1 MATNRRKAAR
11 PKASSWDKISARTPG
26 ETLTN
31 RDVYDSQ
38 QLDRSTFLTLR
49 STRPGIV
56 VAVIT
61 GVLVTIVAWVFYS
74 LVTTAVL
81 SVGVSVGPGV
91 SGSGSSTGKPS
102 VYYVQDTT
110 TGAGGSV
117 VKCYRPLAK
126 DGNPDVKAKC
136 YHSAE
141 AVPVPSWYTAA
152 KDGKPGAKRPAAKKS
167 ATTVGEQLAG
177 VSGFK
182 LFITL
187 GSGLMVALIIG
198 TWFSRKVAAANLMN
212 TTSDINQ
219 YHNDQH
225 IALPEEIQQNYD
237 WFPDAGAHSSVQVSS
252 MLSHMML
259 KKKGLGSVEVVQRA
273 KKDVIDEEGKFV
285 YSAGEV
291 MDDDEGNPLTQTL
304 PIIDEDFGDE
314 LFEASGIPD
323 DKMLRQKYDTTRIP
337 YNPDGKNRDKLGF
350 ESDTYKTV
358 ADLIKEDWTFPAY
371 EVQRPAGAYVVDT
384 APVNTMV
391 LAITRA
397 GKGQTYIEPVIDM
410 WSREKKPSNMV
421 INDPKGELLVK
432 NYVPLV
438 TRGFEPVQFNLINSM
453 KTDIYNPLGLAA
465 DAAREGN
472 FTKCA
477 LYVEN
482 IAGIFFPLDGGEDP
496 VWPNAANNAFKRAAY
511 GLIDFYLE
519 EERELRSAAAVLNM
533 DPALLEQKLD
543 DLWGKGTLY
552 NCYQLFV
559 QMSSKKIKNP
569 EAELEKRVKA
579 GEFENNEA
587 ALAEEQEKTAAQA
600 FMWEGKADQ
609 DMLSLYF
616 NASEELPR
624 NNMRTLVGN
633 AHNAL
638 RSMAGAEKMLASVY
652 GIAITAMSFFTDPT
666 ISTLTSGKPSQN
678 TDLAGLSFPRR
689 LGVRFAPNYVKRDH
703 LVGQQAVWSAYADPV
718 FAENLGEDF
727 EHEEIVGREGWA
739 RYNFKG
745 TFPGDEAWLKLELV
759 NPQTKMLV
767 RTFYFSFTKNYQV
780 SLNGRYYVVEP
791 VTGKKIV
798 KNGVMRELKPVR
810 EAGTRDGKILS
821 FQAGDTL
828 YPDTRLDF
836 SGGGNP
842 EKVSYQARAI
852 TQTLSRYSESP
863 KALFLVTPPHL
874 MKYAKLI
881 LILVKQLFD
890 VSADQA
896 YMTKS
901 NQKPLYRTRFMLD
914 ELGNLQSE
922 GKGIDGFE
930 TMLSIG
936 LGQEQQFTL
945 ILQTLQQLRD
955 VYGESVDKI
964 VQGNAAGLDTLIAT
978 AHGWQHMG
986 DTKVGDEILTPFG
999 TRTTVTGVFPKGTRP
1014 VYRVA
1019 LRDGSSSEVCE
1030 QHLWQVERWKSS
1042 VAYLGGKNESGRRR
1056 YVGAGPDGKTSV
1068 RVSEVID
1075 TLELKQRVDAGRSID
1090 LPRIAPLAYEERALP
1105 VDPYVLGAIL
1115 GDGHVQPNGVVKF
1128 TCADPGTIDEIR
1140 RRGYV
1145 VVDDSVHGSRKD
1157 GICYRINGVNKAMRD
1172 LSIAGERSWEKS
1184 IPEVYLYGSV
1194 EQRLDLLRGLMDTDG
1209 TISAKGEMEF
1219 TSSSR
1224 ELAEGV
1230 QALIRSLGG
1239 RVSINVKTRVT
1250 YTSPTQALPKRARD
1264 AYRVQNIRLQ
1274 ELNPFLLPRK
1284 AERWVPRTDNSGNR
1298 VVSVEYV
1305 RDEPV
1310 QCISVADERHLYVMN
1325 DCMPTHNTSN
1335 IVFLKST
1342 DDSMIETLEK
1352 MSGKTHRSYRDSKQI
1367 SQDLDKV
1374 IGGKTEG
1381 RVSYTMNT
1389 KEEPLISYNDLAFL
1403 SPRNSIVFRA
1413 GDAPIWNRNQTIL
1426 PMSFRLLGNTIKH
1439 PGHTYSLQTIPTL
1452 SSAMDFDVRMN
1463 QPDFVKMLEKRMRQA
1478 VKAAAAKAQYKEI
1491 YGYQEVD
1498 IERLDPDVYADE
1510 VMEVITTMTTV
1521 DEGQDPNAPVV
1532 VDPDAYEGM
1541 SMFDEDQFIEN
1552 VEVGVAVAES
1562 QAVSVERQRL
1572 LYAEGT
1578 ISKEMLV
1585 NPDGSAKV
1593 KSLDIEI
1600 GEAYKSA
1607 QTEVEQ
1613 DREHF
1618 AVGGDGELRSA
1629 DGSQTY
1635 ISQIRSDAYANAAR
1649 RINGHVND
1657 EDSRMFADQDVT
1669 EEDLKSLATVKVHSA
1684 FYQYL
1689 ASLPSWEVLADGRF
1703 DRAMAIEMNS
1713 K

>member
-31 RDVYDSQ
+31 RDVYDNQ

-49 STRPGIV
+49 SARPGIV

-74 LVTTAVL
+74 LIATAVL
-81 SVGVSVGPGV
+81 SVGTSVGSGV
-91 SGSGSSTGKPS
+91 PGSGAGKPS
-102 VYYVQDTT
+102 AYYVQDTT

-117 VKCYRPLAK
+117 VKCYRPLTK

-136 YHSAE
+136 YPSAE

-152 KDGKPGAKRPAAKKS
+152 KDGKPGAERPAEFKKS
-167 ATTVGEQLAG
+167 ATTVGEQLAD

-219 YHNDQH
+219 YQNDQH

-259 KKKGLGSVEVVQRA
+259 KKKGLGTVEVAQRA
-273 KKDVIDEEGKFV
+273 KKDVIDEEGNLV
-285 YSAGEV
+285 YYAGEV

-314 LFEASGIPD
+314 LFEASGLPD
-323 DKMLRQKYDTTRIP
+323 DKTLRQKYDTTRIP

-350 ESDTYKTV
+350 GSDTYKTV

-410 WSREKKPSNMV
+410 WSREKEPSNMV

-543 DLWGKGTLY
+543 DLWGKVTLY

-579 GEFENNEA
+579 GEFENNED
-587 ALAEEQEKTAAQA
+587 ALAEEQEKAAAQA

-703 LVGQQAVWSAYADPV
+703 LVGQQAVCSAYADPM
-718 FAENLGEDF
+718 FTENLGEDF

-745 TFPGDEAWLKLELV
+745 KFPGDEAWLKLELV

-780 SLNGRYYVVEP
+780 SLNGRHYVVEP

-810 EAGTRDGKILS
+810 EGGTRDGKILS
-821 FQAGDTL
+821 FQPGDTL

-964 VQGNAAGLDTLIAT
+964 VQGN
-978 AHGWQHMG
+978 
-986 DTKVGDEILTPFG
+986 
-999 TRTTVTGVFPKGTRP
+999 
-1014 VYRVA
+1014 
-1019 LRDGSSSEVCE
+1019 
-1030 QHLWQVERWKSS
+1030 
-1042 VAYLGGKNESGRRR
+1042 
-1056 YVGAGPDGKTSV
+1056 
-1068 RVSEVID
+1068 
-1075 TLELKQRVDAGRSID
+1075 
-1090 LPRIAPLAYEERALP
+1090 
-1105 VDPYVLGAIL
+1105 
-1115 GDGHVQPNGVVKF
+1115 
-1128 TCADPGTIDEIR
+1128 
-1140 RRGYV
+1140 
-1145 VVDDSVHGSRKD
+1145 
-1157 GICYRINGVNKAMRD
+1157 
-1172 LSIAGERSWEKS
+1172 
-1184 IPEVYLYGSV
+1184 
-1194 EQRLDLLRGLMDTDG
+1194 
-1209 TISAKGEMEF
+1209 
-1219 TSSSR
+1219 
-1224 ELAEGV
+1224 
-1230 QALIRSLGG
+1230 
-1239 RVSINVKTRVT
+1239 
-1250 YTSPTQALPKRARD
+1250 
-1264 AYRVQNIRLQ
+1264 
-1274 ELNPFLLPRK
+1274 
-1284 AERWVPRTDNSGNR
+1284 
-1298 VVSVEYV
+1298 
-1305 RDEPV
+1305 
-1310 QCISVADERHLYVMN
+1310 
-1325 DCMPTHNTSN
+1325 TSN

-1381 RVSYTMNT
+1381 RVSYTMST
-1389 KEEPLISYNDLAFL
+1389 KEEPLISYNDMAFL

-1478 VKAAAAKAQYKEI
+1478 VKAADAKAQYKEI

-1532 VDPDAYEGM
+1532 VDPDEYEGM

-1552 VEVGVAVAES
+1552 IEVGVAVAES
-1562 QAVSVERQRL
+1562 QAVSAERQRL

-1607 QTEVEQ
+1607 QTELEQ

-1618 AVGGDGELRSA
+1618 SVGGDGELRSA

-1635 ISQIRSDAYANAAR
+1635 ISQIRSDAYAHAAR

-1657 EDSRMFADQDVT
+1657 EDSRVFAEEDVT

>member
-1 MATNRRKAAR
+1 MLAAT
-11 PKASSWDKISARTPG
+11 
-26 ETLTN
+26 
-31 RDVYDSQ
+31 
-38 QLDRSTFLTLR
+38 
-49 STRPGIV
+49 
-56 VAVIT
+56 
-61 GVLVTIVAWVFYS
+61 VAWISYS
-74 LVTTAVL
+74 LVATAVL
-81 SVGVSVGPGV
+81 SLGVSLGPGV
-91 SGSGSSTGKPS
+91 SGSSTVTGRPS
-102 VYYVQDTT
+102 AYYVQDTT

-117 VKCYRPLAK
+117 VACYRPLTK
-126 DGNPDVKAKC
+126 DGNPDVKEKC
-136 YHSAE
+136 YPSAE
-141 AVPVPSWYTAA
+141 AVPVPSWFTAA
-152 KDGKPGAKRPAAKKS
+152 RDGGPSAARPSEPRK
-167 ATTVGEQLAG
+167 TTEPVGEQLAA

-187 GSGLMVALIIG
+187 GSGLAIGLIIG

-212 TTSDINQ
+212 TASDINQ
-219 YHNDQH
+219 YQNDQH
-225 IALPEEIQQNYD
+225 IALPEEIQRNYD
-237 WFPDAGAHSSVQVSS
+237 WFPDAGAHSSAQVSS

-259 KKKGLGSVEVVQRA
+259 KRKGLGTVEVVQRA
-273 KKDVIDEEGKFV
+273 HEDIIDEENDLV
-285 YSAGEV
+285 YFAGEV
-291 MDDDEGNPLTQTL
+291 MDDDEGSPLTQTL
-304 PIIDEDFGDE
+304 PIIDEDFGND
-314 LFEASGIPD
+314 LFEASGLPD
-323 DKMLRQKYDTTRIP
+323 DKTLRQKYDTTRIP
-337 YNPDGKNRDKLGF
+337 YNPDGNNRDKLGF
-350 ESDTYKTV
+350 GSDTYKTV
-358 ADLIKEDWTFPAY
+358 ADLIKEDWSFPAY

-391 LAITRA
+391 LAITRG

-410 WSREKKPSNMV
+410 WSREKNPSNMV

-432 NYVPLV
+432 NYVALV

-453 KTDIYNPLGLAA
+453 KTDIYNLLGLAA

-482 IAGIFFPLDGGEDP
+482 IAGIFFPLDGSEDP

-519 EERELRSAAAVLNM
+519 EERELRSTAAVRNM
-533 DPALLEQKLD
+533 DPALVEQELD
-543 DLWGKGTLY
+543 DLWGKVTLY

-559 QMSSKKIKNP
+559 QMSSKKVKNP

-579 GEFENNEA
+579 GEFENNED
-587 ALAEEQEKTAAQA
+587 ALADEQQKAAAQA
-600 FMWEGKADQ
+600 VMWEGKADL

-624 NNMRTLVGN
+624 NNMRTLVAN

-703 LVGQQAVWSAYADPV
+703 LVGQQAVWSAYADPM
-718 FAENLGEDF
+718 FTQNLGEDF

-745 TFPGDEAWLKLELV
+745 KFPGSEAWLKLELV

-767 RTFYFSFTKNYQV
+767 RTFYFSFTKSYQV
-780 SLNGRYYVVEP
+780 SLNGRHYVVEP

-798 KNGVMRELKPVR
+798 KNGVLRELRPVR
-810 EAGTRDGKILS
+810 EGDARDGKILS
-821 FQAGDTL
+821 FQTGDTL

-842 EKVSYQARAI
+842 EKVLYGARAI

-896 YMTKS
+896 YMTKA

-955 VYGESVDKI
+955 VYGESIDKI
-964 VQGNAAGLDTLIAT
+964 VQGNPQPLDALISTAT
-978 AHGWQHMG
+978 GWIRMR
-986 DTKVGDEILTPFG
+986 DAEVGALVLTPFG
-999 TRTTVTGVFPKGTRP
+999 TTSTITAVHPRGVQP
-1014 VYRVA
+1014 VYRVM
-1019 LRDGSSSEVCE
+1019 LRDGSSAEASAG
-1030 QHLWQVERWKSS
+1030 HIWAVERGK
-1042 VAYLGGKNESGRRR
+1042 GGLRRS
-1056 YVGAGPDGKTSV
+1056 DGKDVGTGSCGKASA
-1068 RVSEVID
+1068 RVFEQMTTVQ
-1075 TLELKQRVDAGRSID
+1075 LKELVERGHQVD
-1090 LPRIAPLAYEERALP
+1090 LPRIAPVAYAEADLL

-1115 GDGHVQPNGVVKF
+1115 GAGHVQPDGVVKF
-1128 TCADPGTIDEIR
+1128 TCNEPGTIEEVR

-1145 VVDDSVHGSRKD
+1145 VADDGVRGERRD
-1157 GICYRINGVNKAMRD
+1157 GTGCFINGVNTSIRD
-1172 LSIAGERSWEKS
+1172 LGICGKRSWEKS
-1184 IPEVYLYGSV
+1184 IPRAYLFGSV
-1194 EQRLDLLRGLMDTDG
+1194 HQRIDLLRGLMDSGG
-1209 TISAKGEMEF
+1209 TISVQGEMEF
-1219 TSSSR
+1219 ASPSR
-1224 ELAEGV
+1224 DLAEGV
-1230 QALIRSLGG
+1230 QTLIRSLGG
-1239 RVSINVKTRVT
+1239 RVSINVSDEMAC
-1250 YTSPTQALPKRARD
+1250 TSPNQAEPGAGRPAH
-1264 AYRVQNIRLQ
+1264 RVQNIRLP
-1274 ELNPFLLPRK
+1274 EINPFLLARK
-1284 AERWVPRTDNSGNR
+1284 ARCWKDRTRGFNR
-1298 VVSVEYV
+1298 IVGVEYV
-1305 RDEPV
+1305 RDDEV
-1310 QCISVADERHLYVMN
+1310 QCISIEDERHLYIT
-1325 DCMPTHNTSN
+1325 DDFIPTHNTSN
-1335 IVFLKST
+1335 IIFLKST

-1381 RVSYTMNT
+1381 RVSYTMST
-1389 KEEPLISYNDLAFL
+1389 KEEPLISYNDMAFL

-1452 SSAMDFDVRMN
+1452 SSAVDFDVRMN

-1478 VKAAAAKAQYKEI
+1478 VKAADAKAQYKEI
-1491 YGYQEVD
+1491 YGYAEVD

-1510 VMEVITTMTTV
+1510 VMEVVTTMTSV
-1521 DEGQDPNAPVV
+1521 DEGQDPNAPVA
-1532 VDPDAYEGM
+1532 VDPDEYVGM
-1541 SMFDEDQFIEN
+1541 SLFDEDQFIEN
-1552 VEVGVAVAES
+1552 VEVGAAVAES
-1562 QAVSVERQRL
+1562 QAVSAERQRL

-1578 ISKEMLV
+1578 ISKGMLV

-1600 GEAYKSA
+1600 SEAYKSA
-1607 QTEVEQ
+1607 QTELEQ
-1613 DREHF
+1613 DRAHF
-1618 AVGGDGELRSA
+1618 SVGGDGELRSA

-1635 ISQIRSDAYANAAR
+1635 ISQIRSDAYANAVR
-1649 RINGHVND
+1649 RINGHVGH
-1657 EDSRMFADQDVT
+1657 EDFRVFAEEDVT
-1669 EEDLKSLATVKVHSA
+1669 EEDLKSLATVKVSSA

-1703 DRAMAIEMNS
+1703 DRAMAIEMKS

>member
-1 MATNRRKAAR
+1 MARNRRKAAR
-11 PKASSWDKISARTPG
+11 PEASSWDKISARSPG

-31 RDVYDSQ
+31 RDVYDNQ
-38 QLDRSTFLTLR
+38 QLDRSKFSTLR

-56 VAVIT
+56 VAVIA
-61 GVLVTIVAWVFYS
+61 GVLVTVVVWVLYS
-74 LVTTAVL
+74 LIATVVL
-81 SVGVSVGPGV
+81 SVGVSAG
-91 SGSGSSTGKPS
+91 SGRPGSSTGRPS
-102 VYYVQDTT
+102 AYYTQDTT

-126 DGNPDVKAKC
+126 DGNPDVKAGC
-136 YHSAE
+136 YPSAE
-141 AVPVPSWYTAA
+141 AVPVPRWYTAV
-152 KDGKPGAKRPAAKKS
+152 KDGRSGTERRAETKESS
-167 ATTVGEQLAG
+167 ATVGEQLAD

-182 LFITL
+182 LFIAL
-187 GSGLMVALIIG
+187 GSGLMVGLVIG

-212 TTSDINQ
+212 DTSDINQ
-219 YHNDQH
+219 YQNDQH
-225 IALPEEIQQNYD
+225 IALPEEIQQSYD

-259 KKKGLGSVEVVQRA
+259 RRKGLGTVEVAQRA
-273 KKDVIDEEGKFV
+273 ERDVIDAEGNLV
-285 YSAGEV
+285 YYAGEV
-291 MDDDEGNPLTQTL
+291 MDDDEGSPQTQTL

-314 LFEASGIPD
+314 LFEASGLPE
-323 DKMLRQKYDTTRIP
+323 DKRLRQKYDTRVIP
-337 YNPDGKNRDKLGF
+337 YNPDGRNRDKLGF
-350 ESDTYKTV
+350 GSDKYKTV
-358 ADLIKEDWTFPAY
+358 ADLIKGDWTFPAY

-432 NYVPLV
+432 NYVSLV

-453 KTDIYNPLGLAA
+453 KTDIYNILGLAA

-482 IAGIFFPLDGGEDP
+482 IAGIFFPLDGSEDP

-519 EERELRSAAAVLNM
+519 EERELRSAAALLDM
-533 DPALLEQKLD
+533 DLALVEQKLD
-543 DLWGKGTLY
+543 DLWGKVTLY

-579 GEFENNEA
+579 GEFENNED
-587 ALAEEQEKTAAQA
+587 ALAEEQEKAAAQA

-703 LVGQQAVWSAYADPV
+703 LVGQQAVWSAYADPM
-718 FAENLGEDF
+718 FTENLGEDF
-727 EHEEIVGREGWA
+727 THVEIVGREGWA

-745 TFPGDEAWLKLELV
+745 KFPGDEAWLKLELV

-767 RTFYFSFTKNYQV
+767 RTFYFSFTKNYRL
-780 SLNGRYYVVEP
+780 SLNGRHYVVEP

-810 EAGTRDGKILS
+810 EGGTRDGMILS
-821 FQAGDTL
+821 FQPGDTL

-842 EKVSYQARAI
+842 EKVSYQARVI
-852 TQTLSRYSESP
+852 TQTLARYSESP

-964 VQGNAAGLDTLIAT
+964 VQGN
-978 AHGWQHMG
+978 
-986 DTKVGDEILTPFG
+986 
-999 TRTTVTGVFPKGTRP
+999 
-1014 VYRVA
+1014 
-1019 LRDGSSSEVCE
+1019 
-1030 QHLWQVERWKSS
+1030 
-1042 VAYLGGKNESGRRR
+1042 
-1056 YVGAGPDGKTSV
+1056 
-1068 RVSEVID
+1068 
-1075 TLELKQRVDAGRSID
+1075 
-1090 LPRIAPLAYEERALP
+1090 
-1105 VDPYVLGAIL
+1105 
-1115 GDGHVQPNGVVKF
+1115 
-1128 TCADPGTIDEIR
+1128 
-1140 RRGYV
+1140 
-1145 VVDDSVHGSRKD
+1145 
-1157 GICYRINGVNKAMRD
+1157 
-1172 LSIAGERSWEKS
+1172 
-1184 IPEVYLYGSV
+1184 
-1194 EQRLDLLRGLMDTDG
+1194 
-1209 TISAKGEMEF
+1209 
-1219 TSSSR
+1219 
-1224 ELAEGV
+1224 
-1230 QALIRSLGG
+1230 
-1239 RVSINVKTRVT
+1239 
-1250 YTSPTQALPKRARD
+1250 
-1264 AYRVQNIRLQ
+1264 
-1274 ELNPFLLPRK
+1274 
-1284 AERWVPRTDNSGNR
+1284 
-1298 VVSVEYV
+1298 
-1305 RDEPV
+1305 
-1310 QCISVADERHLYVMN
+1310 
-1325 DCMPTHNTSN
+1325 TSN

-1381 RVSYTMNT
+1381 RVSYTMST
-1389 KEEPLISYNDLAFL
+1389 KEEPLISYNDMAFL
-1403 SPRNSIVFRA
+1403 APRNAIVFRA

-1452 SSAMDFDVRMN
+1452 SSAVDFDVRMN

-1478 VKAAAAKAQYKEI
+1478 VKAADAKAQYKEI
-1491 YGYQEVD
+1491 YGYREVD

-1521 DEGQDPNAPVV
+1521 DEGQDPNAPVI
-1532 VDPDAYEGM
+1532 VDPDEYAGM

-1552 VEVGVAVAES
+1552 IEVGVAVAES
-1562 QAVSVERQRL
+1562 RAVSVERQRL

-1593 KSLDIEI
+1593 KSLDVEI

-1607 QTEVEQ
+1607 QAELEQ

-1618 AVGGDGELRSA
+1618 SVGGDGELRSA

-1635 ISQIRSDAYANAAR
+1635 ISQIRSDAYVNAAR

-1657 EDSRMFADQDVT
+1657 EDSRVFAEEDVT
-1669 EEDLKSLATVKVHSA
+1669 EEDLKSLATVKVYSA

>member
-11 PKASSWDKISARTPG
+11 REASSWDKISARSPG

-31 RDVYDSQ
+31 RDVYDNQ
-38 QLDRSTFLTLR
+38 QLDRSKFLTLR

-61 GVLVTIVAWVFYS
+61 GVLVTIVVWVVYS
-74 LVTTAVL
+74 LIATAVA
-81 SVGVSVGPGV
+81 SVGASVGSGV
-91 SGSGSSTGKPS
+91 PGSSTS
-102 VYYVQDTT
+102 MLSAYYVQDTT

-117 VKCYRPLAK
+117 VKCYRPLTK

-136 YHSAE
+136 YPSTE
-141 AVPVPSWYTAA
+141 AVPIPSWYTAA
-152 KDGKPGAKRPAAKKS
+152 KDDKPSAERPAEPKKS
-167 ATTVGEQLAG
+167 ATTVGEQLAA

-212 TTSDINQ
+212 ATSDINQ
-219 YHNDQH
+219 YQNDQH

-259 KKKGLGSVEVVQRA
+259 RKKGLGTVKVAQRA
-273 KKDVIDEEGKFV
+273 KKDVIDEEGKLV
-285 YSAGEV
+285 YYAGEV
-291 MDDDEGNPLTQTL
+291 TDDDEGNPLMQSL
-304 PIIDEDFGDE
+304 PIIDEDFGDA
-314 LFEASGIPD
+314 LFEASGLPK
-323 DKMLRQKYDTTRIP
+323 DKELRQKYDTTLIP
-337 YNPDGKNRDKLGF
+337 YNPDGKNRDKIGF
-350 ESDTYKTV
+350 GSDKYKTV
-358 ADLIKEDWTFPAY
+358 ADLITEDWTFPAY

-472 FTKCA
+472 FTRCA

-533 DPALLEQKLD
+533 DPALVEQKLD
-543 DLWGKGTLY
+543 DLWGKVTLY

-579 GEFENNEA
+579 GEFDSNED
-587 ALAEEQEKTAAQA
+587 ALAEEQEKAAAQA

-703 LVGQQAVWSAYADPV
+703 LVGQQAVWSAYADPM
-718 FAENLGEDF
+718 FTKSLGEDF

-745 TFPGDEAWLKLELV
+745 KFPDDEAWLKLELV

-780 SLNGRYYVVEP
+780 SLNGRHYVVEP
-791 VTGKKIV
+791 VTGRKIV

-810 EAGTRDGKILS
+810 EGGTRDGKALS
-821 FQAGDTL
+821 FQPGDTL

-842 EKVSYQARAI
+842 EKIAYQARAI
-852 TQTLSRYSESP
+852 THTLSRYSESP

-881 LILVKQLFD
+881 LILIKQLFD

-964 VQGNAAGLDTLIAT
+964 VQGN
-978 AHGWQHMG
+978 
-986 DTKVGDEILTPFG
+986 
-999 TRTTVTGVFPKGTRP
+999 
-1014 VYRVA
+1014 
-1019 LRDGSSSEVCE
+1019 
-1030 QHLWQVERWKSS
+1030 
-1042 VAYLGGKNESGRRR
+1042 
-1056 YVGAGPDGKTSV
+1056 
-1068 RVSEVID
+1068 
-1075 TLELKQRVDAGRSID
+1075 
-1090 LPRIAPLAYEERALP
+1090 
-1105 VDPYVLGAIL
+1105 
-1115 GDGHVQPNGVVKF
+1115 
-1128 TCADPGTIDEIR
+1128 
-1140 RRGYV
+1140 
-1145 VVDDSVHGSRKD
+1145 
-1157 GICYRINGVNKAMRD
+1157 
-1172 LSIAGERSWEKS
+1172 
-1184 IPEVYLYGSV
+1184 
-1194 EQRLDLLRGLMDTDG
+1194 
-1209 TISAKGEMEF
+1209 
-1219 TSSSR
+1219 
-1224 ELAEGV
+1224 
-1230 QALIRSLGG
+1230 
-1239 RVSINVKTRVT
+1239 
-1250 YTSPTQALPKRARD
+1250 
-1264 AYRVQNIRLQ
+1264 
-1274 ELNPFLLPRK
+1274 
-1284 AERWVPRTDNSGNR
+1284 
-1298 VVSVEYV
+1298 
-1305 RDEPV
+1305 
-1310 QCISVADERHLYVMN
+1310 
-1325 DCMPTHNTSN
+1325 TSN

-1381 RVSYTMNT
+1381 RVSYTMTT
-1389 KEEPLISYNDLAFL
+1389 KEEPLISYNDMAFL
-1403 SPRNSIVFRA
+1403 APRNSIVFRA

-1426 PMSFRLLGNTIKH
+1426 PMSFQLLGNTIRH

-1478 VKAAAAKAQYKEI
+1478 AKAPDAKAQYKEI
-1491 YGYQEVD
+1491 YDYQEVD

-1532 VDPDAYEGM
+1532 VDPDEYEGM

-1552 VEVGVAVAES
+1552 VEVGVAIAES

-1600 GEAYKSA
+1600 SEAYKST
-1607 QTEVEQ
+1607 QTELEK
-1613 DREHF
+1613 DRDHF
-1618 AVGGDGELRSA
+1618 SVGGDGELRSA

-1635 ISQIRSDAYANAAR
+1635 ISQIRSDTYANAVR
-1649 RINGHVND
+1649 RINGHVSD
-1657 EDSRMFADQDVT
+1657 EDSRVFAEEDVT

>member
-31 RDVYDSQ
+31 RDVYDNQ

-61 GVLVTIVAWVFYS
+61 GVLATIVAWVFYS
-74 LVTTAVL
+74 LIATAVL
-81 SVGVSVGPGV
+81 SVGTSVGSGVPGN
-91 SGSGSSTGKPS
+91 GTGKPS
-102 VYYVQDTT
+102 AYYVQDTT
-110 TGAGGSV
+110 TGTGGSV
-117 VKCYRPLAK
+117 VKCYRPLTK

-136 YHSAE
+136 YPSAE

-152 KDGKPGAKRPAAKKS
+152 KDGKPSAERPAEPKRS
-167 ATTVGEQLAG
+167 ATTVGEQLSD

-219 YHNDQH
+219 YQNDQH

-259 KKKGLGSVEVVQRA
+259 KKKGLGTVEVAQRA
-273 KKDVIDEEGKFV
+273 KNDVTDEEGNLV
-285 YSAGEV
+285 YYAGEV

-304 PIIDEDFGDE
+304 PIIDEDFGDK
-314 LFEASGIPD
+314 LFEASGLPD
-323 DKMLRQKYDTTRIP
+323 DKTLRQKYDTTRIP

-350 ESDTYKTV
+350 GSDTYKTV
-358 ADLIKEDWTFPAY
+358 ADLIKADWTFPAY

-543 DLWGKGTLY
+543 DLWGKVTLY

-579 GEFENNEA
+579 GGFENNED
-587 ALAEEQEKTAAQA
+587 ALAEEQEKAAAQA

-703 LVGQQAVWSAYADPV
+703 LVGQQAVWSAYADPM
-718 FAENLGEDF
+718 FTENLGEDF

-745 TFPGDEAWLKLELV
+745 KFPDDEAWLKLELV

-780 SLNGRYYVVEP
+780 SLNGRHYVVEP

-810 EAGTRDGKILS
+810 EGGTRDGKILS
-821 FQAGDTL
+821 FQPGDTL

-964 VQGNAAGLDTLIAT
+964 VQGN
-978 AHGWQHMG
+978 
-986 DTKVGDEILTPFG
+986 
-999 TRTTVTGVFPKGTRP
+999 
-1014 VYRVA
+1014 
-1019 LRDGSSSEVCE
+1019 
-1030 QHLWQVERWKSS
+1030 
-1042 VAYLGGKNESGRRR
+1042 
-1056 YVGAGPDGKTSV
+1056 
-1068 RVSEVID
+1068 
-1075 TLELKQRVDAGRSID
+1075 
-1090 LPRIAPLAYEERALP
+1090 
-1105 VDPYVLGAIL
+1105 
-1115 GDGHVQPNGVVKF
+1115 
-1128 TCADPGTIDEIR
+1128 
-1140 RRGYV
+1140 
-1145 VVDDSVHGSRKD
+1145 
-1157 GICYRINGVNKAMRD
+1157 
-1172 LSIAGERSWEKS
+1172 
-1184 IPEVYLYGSV
+1184 
-1194 EQRLDLLRGLMDTDG
+1194 
-1209 TISAKGEMEF
+1209 
-1219 TSSSR
+1219 
-1224 ELAEGV
+1224 
-1230 QALIRSLGG
+1230 
-1239 RVSINVKTRVT
+1239 
-1250 YTSPTQALPKRARD
+1250 
-1264 AYRVQNIRLQ
+1264 
-1274 ELNPFLLPRK
+1274 
-1284 AERWVPRTDNSGNR
+1284 
-1298 VVSVEYV
+1298 
-1305 RDEPV
+1305 
-1310 QCISVADERHLYVMN
+1310 
-1325 DCMPTHNTSN
+1325 TSN

-1381 RVSYTMNT
+1381 RVSYTMST
-1389 KEEPLISYNDLAFL
+1389 KEEPLISYNDMAFL

-1413 GDAPIWNRNQTIL
+1413 GDAPIWNRNHTIL

-1478 VKAAAAKAQYKEI
+1478 VKAADAKAQYKEI

-1521 DEGQDPNAPVV
+1521 DEGRDPNAPVV
-1532 VDPDAYEGM
+1532 VDPDEYEGM

-1607 QTEVEQ
+1607 QTELER

-1618 AVGGDGELRSA
+1618 SVGGDGELRSA

-1657 EDSRMFADQDVT
+1657 EDSRVFAEEDVT

>member
-31 RDVYDSQ
+31 RDVHDNQ

-56 VAVIT
+56 VAVIA

-74 LVTTAVL
+74 LIAAAVL
-81 SVGVSVGPGV
+81 SVGVSVGSGV

-102 VYYVQDTT
+102 AYYVQDTT

-117 VKCYRPLAK
+117 VKCYRPLTK
-126 DGNPDVKAKC
+126 DGSPDVKAEC
-136 YHSAE
+136 YPSAE

-152 KDGKPGAKRPAAKKS
+152 KDGKPSAEKPAEPKKS
-167 ATTVGEQLAG
+167 ATTVGEQLAD

-219 YHNDQH
+219 YQNDQH
-225 IALPEEIQQNYD
+225 IALPEEIQRNYD
-237 WFPDAGAHSSVQVSS
+237 WFPDSGAHSSVQVSS

-259 KKKGLGSVEVVQRA
+259 KKKGLGTVEVAQRA
-273 KKDVIDEEGKFV
+273 KEDVIDEEGNLV
-285 YSAGEV
+285 YYAGEV
-291 MDDDEGNPLTQTL
+291 MDDDEGDPLTQTL

-314 LFEASGIPD
+314 LFEASGLPD
-323 DKMLRQKYDTTRIP
+323 DKTLRQKYDTTRIP

-350 ESDTYKTV
+350 GSDTYKTV
-358 ADLIKEDWTFPAY
+358 ADLIKEDWEFPAC

-397 GKGQTYIEPVIDM
+397 GKGQTYIEPIIDM

-453 KTDIYNPLGLAA
+453 KTDIYSPLGLAA

-543 DLWGKGTLY
+543 DLWGKVTLY

-579 GEFENNEA
+579 GEFENNED
-587 ALAEEQEKTAAQA
+587 ALAEEQEKAAAQA

-616 NASEELPR
+616 NASEKLPR

-703 LVGQQAVWSAYADPV
+703 LVGQQAVWSAYADPM
-718 FAENLGEDF
+718 FAKSLGEDF

-745 TFPGDEAWLKLELV
+745 KFPGDEAWLKLELV

-780 SLNGRYYVVEP
+780 SLNGRHYVVEP

-810 EAGTRDGKILS
+810 EGGTRDGKILS

-964 VQGNAAGLDTLIAT
+964 VQGNCLVLDAKIAT
-978 AHGWQHMG
+978 PDGWTTMERIQP
-986 DTKVGDEILTPFG
+986 GDELLTPFG
-999 TRTTVTGVFPKGTRP
+999 TVTTVTEKYPVKIRP
-1014 VYRVA
+1014 VYRLK
-1019 LRDGSSSEVCE
+1019 LRDGSSVEACPE
-1030 QHLWQVERWKSS
+1030 HLWPVERWKSS
-1042 VAYLGGKNESGRRR
+1042 IKYLGGKDENGKRR
-1056 YVGAGPDGKTSV
+1056 YVGGTDGKTMD
-1068 RVSEVID
+1068 RVTEIISTEEVKSRVEKGRQVDLIAID
-1075 TLELKQRVDAGRSID
+1075 PVSYPEAN
-1090 LPRIAPLAYEERALP
+1090 LPI
-1105 VDPYVLGAIL
+1105 DPYVLGAIL
-1115 GDGHVQPNGVVKF
+1115 GDGCITQE
-1128 TCADPGTIDEIR
+1128 GTVTFYSSDLEIVDEIR
-1140 RRGYV
+1140 RRGYDIV
-1145 VVDDSVHGSRKD
+1145 EQAVAD
-1157 GICYRINGVNKAMRD
+1157 GLCPKYRINGVRKFMRD
-1172 LSIAGERSWEKS
+1172 LGVAGKRSWEKLV
-1184 IPEVYLYGSV
+1184 PEAYLRGSV
-1194 EQRLDLLRGLMDTDG
+1194 AQRIALLRGLMDTNG
-1209 TISAKGEMEF
+1209 MISAKGEMEF
-1219 TSSSR
+1219 TSASR
-1224 ELAEGV
+1224 ELAESA
-1230 QALIRSLGG
+1230 QTLIRSLGG
-1239 RVSINVKTRVT
+1239 RVAINVKTNIT
-1250 YTSPTQALPKRARD
+1250 YTAPNQSEPKAARD
-1264 AYRVQNIRLQ
+1264 AYRVQNIRLPKI
-1274 ELNPFLLPRK
+1274 NPFALTRK
-1284 AERWVPRTDNSGNR
+1284 AKRWRDRTRSFNR

-1305 RDEPV
+1305 RDDEV
-1310 QCISVADERHLYVMN
+1310 QCIRVADERHLYIT
-1325 DCMPTHNTSN
+1325 DDFIPTHNTSN

-1381 RVSYTMNT
+1381 RVSYTMST
-1389 KEEPLISYNDLAFL
+1389 KEEPLISYNDMAFL
-1403 SPRNSIVFRA
+1403 SPRNAIVFRA

-1478 VKAAAAKAQYKEI
+1478 VKAADAKAQYKEI

-1532 VDPDAYEGM
+1532 VDPDEYEGV

-1562 QAVSVERQRL
+1562 QAVSAERQRL
-1572 LYAEGT
+1572 LYAEGS

-1607 QTEVEQ
+1607 QTELEQ

-1618 AVGGDGELRSA
+1618 SVGGDGELRSA

-1657 EDSRMFADQDVT
+1657 EDSRVFAEEDVT

-1703 DRAMAIEMNS
+1703 DRAMAVEMNS

>member
-31 RDVYDSQ
+31 RDVYDNQ

-56 VAVIT
+56 IAVIT

-74 LVTTAVL
+74 LIATAVL
-81 SVGVSVGPGV
+81 SVGASVGPGV

-117 VKCYRPLAK
+117 VKCYRPLTK

-136 YHSAE
+136 YPSVE

-152 KDGKPGAKRPAAKKS
+152 KDGKPSAKRPAAKKS
-167 ATTVGEQLAG
+167 ATTVGEQLAD

-219 YHNDQH
+219 YQNDQH

-259 KKKGLGSVEVVQRA
+259 KKKGLGTVEVAQRA
-273 KKDVIDEEGKFV
+273 KKDVIDEEGNLI
-285 YSAGEV
+285 YYAGEV
-291 MDDDEGNPLTQTL
+291 MDDDEGDPLTQTL
-304 PIIDEDFGDE
+304 PIIDEDFGDR
-314 LFEASGIPD
+314 LFEASGLPD
-323 DKMLRQKYDTTRIP
+323 DKTLRQKYDTTRIP

-350 ESDTYKTV
+350 GTEKYKTV
-358 ADLIKEDWTFPAY
+358 AALIKEDWTFPAY

-397 GKGQTYIEPVIDM
+397 GKGQTYIEPIIDM

-453 KTDIYNPLGLAA
+453 KTDIYSPLGLAA

-543 DLWGKGTLY
+543 DLWGKVTLY

-579 GEFENNEA
+579 GEFENNED
-587 ALAEEQEKTAAQA
+587 ALAEEQEKAAAQA

-703 LVGQQAVWSAYADPV
+703 LVGQQAVWSAYADPM
-718 FAENLGEDF
+718 FTENLGEDF

-745 TFPGDEAWLKLELV
+745 KFPGDEAWLKLELV

-780 SLNGRYYVVEP
+780 SLNGRHYVVEP

-810 EAGTRDGKILS
+810 EGGTRDGKILS

-964 VQGNAAGLDTLIAT
+964 VQGN
-978 AHGWQHMG
+978 
-986 DTKVGDEILTPFG
+986 
-999 TRTTVTGVFPKGTRP
+999 
-1014 VYRVA
+1014 
-1019 LRDGSSSEVCE
+1019 
-1030 QHLWQVERWKSS
+1030 
-1042 VAYLGGKNESGRRR
+1042 
-1056 YVGAGPDGKTSV
+1056 
-1068 RVSEVID
+1068 
-1075 TLELKQRVDAGRSID
+1075 
-1090 LPRIAPLAYEERALP
+1090 
-1105 VDPYVLGAIL
+1105 
-1115 GDGHVQPNGVVKF
+1115 
-1128 TCADPGTIDEIR
+1128 
-1140 RRGYV
+1140 
-1145 VVDDSVHGSRKD
+1145 
-1157 GICYRINGVNKAMRD
+1157 
-1172 LSIAGERSWEKS
+1172 
-1184 IPEVYLYGSV
+1184 
-1194 EQRLDLLRGLMDTDG
+1194 
-1209 TISAKGEMEF
+1209 
-1219 TSSSR
+1219 
-1224 ELAEGV
+1224 
-1230 QALIRSLGG
+1230 
-1239 RVSINVKTRVT
+1239 
-1250 YTSPTQALPKRARD
+1250 
-1264 AYRVQNIRLQ
+1264 
-1274 ELNPFLLPRK
+1274 
-1284 AERWVPRTDNSGNR
+1284 
-1298 VVSVEYV
+1298 
-1305 RDEPV
+1305 
-1310 QCISVADERHLYVMN
+1310 
-1325 DCMPTHNTSN
+1325 TSN

-1389 KEEPLISYNDLAFL
+1389 KEEPLISYNDMAFL

-1532 VDPDAYEGM
+1532 VDPDEYEGM

-1562 QAVSVERQRL
+1562 QAVSAERQRL
-1572 LYAEGT
+1572 LYAEGA

-1607 QTEVEQ
+1607 QTELEQ

-1618 AVGGDGELRSA
+1618 SVGGDGELRSA

-1657 EDSRMFADQDVT
+1657 EYSRVFADQDVT

>member
-1 MATNRRKAAR
+1 MATNRRKATR

-31 RDVYDSQ
+31 RDVYDNQ
-38 QLDRSTFLTLR
+38 QLDRSAFLTLR

-61 GVLVTIVAWVFYS
+61 GVLVTIVAWLFYS
-74 LVTTAVL
+74 LIAAAVL
-81 SVGVSVGPGV
+81 SVGVAVGSGV
-91 SGSGSSTGKPS
+91 SGNGTGKPS

-117 VKCYRPLAK
+117 VKCYRPLTK
-126 DGNPDVKAKC
+126 DGTPDVKAKC

-141 AVPVPSWYTAA
+141 TVPVPNWYTAA
-152 KDGKPGAKRPAAKKS
+152 KDGKPSAKRPAEPKKS
-167 ATTVGEQLAG
+167 ATTVGGHLAD

-187 GSGLMVALIIG
+187 GSGLMIALIIG

-219 YHNDQH
+219 YQNDQH
-225 IALPEEIQQNYD
+225 ISLPEEIQQNYD

-259 KKKGLGSVEVVQRA
+259 KKKGLGTVEVAQRA
-273 KKDVIDEEGKFV
+273 KKDVIDEEGNLV
-285 YSAGEV
+285 YYAGEV
-291 MDDDEGNPLTQTL
+291 MDDDEGDPLTQTL

-314 LFEASGIPD
+314 LFEASGLPD
-323 DKMLRQKYDTTRIP
+323 DKTLRQKYDTTRIP

-350 ESDTYKTV
+350 GSDTYKTV

-397 GKGQTYIEPVIDM
+397 GKGQTYIEPIIDM

-543 DLWGKGTLY
+543 DLWGKATLY

-579 GEFENNEA
+579 GEFENNED
-587 ALAEEQEKTAAQA
+587 ALAEEQEKAAAQA

-703 LVGQQAVWSAYADPV
+703 LVGQQAVWSAYADPM
-718 FAENLGEDF
+718 FTENLGEDF

-745 TFPGDEAWLKLELV
+745 KFPDDEAWLKLELV

-780 SLNGRYYVVEP
+780 SLNGRHYVVEP

-798 KNGVMRELKPVR
+798 KNGVIRELRPVR
-810 EAGTRDGKILS
+810 EGGTLDGKILS
-821 FQAGDTL
+821 FQPGDTL

-842 EKVSYQARAI
+842 EKISYQARAI

-964 VQGNAAGLDTLIAT
+964 VQGN
-978 AHGWQHMG
+978 
-986 DTKVGDEILTPFG
+986 
-999 TRTTVTGVFPKGTRP
+999 
-1014 VYRVA
+1014 
-1019 LRDGSSSEVCE
+1019 
-1030 QHLWQVERWKSS
+1030 
-1042 VAYLGGKNESGRRR
+1042 
-1056 YVGAGPDGKTSV
+1056 
-1068 RVSEVID
+1068 
-1075 TLELKQRVDAGRSID
+1075 
-1090 LPRIAPLAYEERALP
+1090 
-1105 VDPYVLGAIL
+1105 
-1115 GDGHVQPNGVVKF
+1115 
-1128 TCADPGTIDEIR
+1128 
-1140 RRGYV
+1140 
-1145 VVDDSVHGSRKD
+1145 
-1157 GICYRINGVNKAMRD
+1157 
-1172 LSIAGERSWEKS
+1172 
-1184 IPEVYLYGSV
+1184 
-1194 EQRLDLLRGLMDTDG
+1194 
-1209 TISAKGEMEF
+1209 
-1219 TSSSR
+1219 
-1224 ELAEGV
+1224 
-1230 QALIRSLGG
+1230 
-1239 RVSINVKTRVT
+1239 
-1250 YTSPTQALPKRARD
+1250 
-1264 AYRVQNIRLQ
+1264 
-1274 ELNPFLLPRK
+1274 
-1284 AERWVPRTDNSGNR
+1284 
-1298 VVSVEYV
+1298 
-1305 RDEPV
+1305 
-1310 QCISVADERHLYVMN
+1310 
-1325 DCMPTHNTSN
+1325 TSN

-1389 KEEPLISYNDLAFL
+1389 KEEPLISYNDMAFL

-1532 VDPDAYEGM
+1532 VDPDEYEGM

-1562 QAVSVERQRL
+1562 QAVSAERQRL
-1572 LYAEGT
+1572 FYAEGT

-1607 QTEVEQ
+1607 QTELEQ

-1618 AVGGDGELRSA
+1618 SVGGDGELRSA
-1629 DGSQTY
+1629 DGSRTY
-1635 ISQIRSDAYANAAR
+1635 ISQIRSDAYAHAAR

-1657 EDSRMFADQDVT
+1657 KDSRVFAEEGVT
-1669 EEDLKSLATVKVHSA
+1669 EEDLKSLATVKVHSG

>member
-31 RDVYDSQ
+31 RDVHDSQ

-56 VAVIT
+56 VAVIA
-61 GVLVTIVAWVFYS
+61 GVLVTIAAWVLYS
-74 LVTTAVL
+74 LITMAVL
-81 SVGVSVGPGV
+81 SVGASVDSGVPGH
-91 SGSGSSTGKPS
+91 GSGKPS
-102 VYYVQDTT
+102 AYYVQDNT

-117 VKCYRPLAK
+117 VKCYRPLTK

-136 YHSAE
+136 YSSAE
-141 AVPVPSWYTAA
+141 TVPVPSWYSSA
-152 KDGKPGAKRPAAKKS
+152 KDGKPSAEQQAEPKKGT
-167 ATTVGEQLAG
+167 TTVGGHLADI
-177 VSGFK
+177 SGLK
-182 LFITL
+182 LFIAL
-187 GSGLMVALIIG
+187 GSGLMAALIIG

-219 YHNDQH
+219 YENDQH

-259 KKKGLGSVEVVQRA
+259 KKKGLGTVEVVQRA
-273 KKDVIDEEGKFV
+273 EKDVIDEEGNLV
-285 YSAGEV
+285 YYAGEI
-291 MDDDEGNPLTQTL
+291 MDDNEGDPLTQTL

-314 LFEASGIPD
+314 LFEASGLPD
-323 DKMLRQKYDTTRIP
+323 DKALRQTYDTTRIP
-337 YNPDGKNRDKLGF
+337 YNPAGLNRDKLGF
-350 ESDTYKTV
+350 GSDTYKTV

-453 KTDIYNPLGLAA
+453 KTDIYSPLGLAA

-543 DLWGKGTLY
+543 DLWGKVTLY

-579 GEFENNEA
+579 GEFENNED
-587 ALAEEQEKTAAQA
+587 ALAEEQEKAAAQA

-652 GIAITAMSFFTDPT
+652 GIAITAMSYFTDPT

-703 LVGQQAVWSAYADPV
+703 LVGQQAVWSAYADPM
-718 FAENLGEDF
+718 FTENLGEDF
-727 EHEEIVGREGWA
+727 GHEEIVGREGWA

-745 TFPGDEAWLKLELV
+745 KFPGDEAWLKLELV

-780 SLNGRYYVVEP
+780 SLNGRHYLVEP

-810 EAGTRDGKILS
+810 EGGSRDGKILS

-964 VQGNAAGLDTLIAT
+964 VQGNAAPLHSLIAT
-978 AHGWQHMG
+978 PAGWKRMG
-986 DTKVGDEILTPFG
+986 DIRVGDDVLTPFG
-999 TRTTVTGVFPKGTRP
+999 TVTTVTGVYPRGVRP
-1014 VYRVA
+1014 VYRLT
-1019 LRDGSSSEVCE
+1019 LRDGSSAESCNE
-1030 QHLWQVERWKSS
+1030 HLWPIERWKSS
-1042 VAYLGGKNESGRRR
+1042 VKYLGGKTEDGKRAYGGGN
-1056 YVGAGPDGKTSV
+1056 DGKTAE
-1068 RVSEVID
+1068 RVTEIVTTD
-1075 TLELKQRVDAGRSID
+1075 ELKSRVDKGRQVD
-1090 LPRIAPLAYEERALP
+1090 LPRIMPVAYPEADLPL
-1105 VDPYVLGAIL
+1105 DPYVLGALI
-1115 GDGHVQPNGVVKF
+1115 GDGHIGKAGFSWLSCNDEEIVE
-1128 TCADPGTIDEIR
+1128 EIR
-1140 RRGYV
+1140 RRGHTVSEYKV
-1145 VVDDSVHGSRKD
+1145 KD
-1157 GICYRINGVNKAMRD
+1157 GHRLTYSVLGVSKHLRG
-1172 LSIAGERSWEKS
+1172 LGIVGKRSWEKS
-1184 IPEVYLYGSV
+1184 IPAAYLFGSV
-1194 EQRLDLLRGLMDTDG
+1194 QQRTDLLRGLMDTDG
-1209 TISAKGEMEF
+1209 TISRKGEMEF
-1219 TSSSR
+1219 TSASR
-1224 ELAEGV
+1224 ELAEDV
-1230 QALIRSLGG
+1230 QKLVRSLGG
-1239 RVSINVKTRVT
+1239 RVAINVKTNVK
-1250 YTSPTQALPKRARD
+1250 YTSPNQPTPKEARD
-1264 AYRVQNIRLQ
+1264 AYRVQNIRLS
-1274 ELNPFLLPRK
+1274 EINPFLLSRK
-1284 AERWVPRTDNSGNR
+1284 AERWRDRTRGFNR
-1298 VVSVEYV
+1298 VVSVEYL
-1305 RDEPV
+1305 RDEEV
-1310 QCISVADERHLYVMN
+1310 QCIRVADERHLYLT
-1325 DCMPTHNTSN
+1325 DDFIPTHNTSN

-1389 KEEPLISYNDLAFL
+1389 KEEPLISYNDMAFL

-1426 PMSFRLLGNTIKH
+1426 PMSFRLLGNTINH

-1498 IERLDPDVYADE
+1498 IERLDPDVYAGE

-1532 VDPDAYEGM
+1532 VDPDEYEGM

-1562 QAVSVERQRL
+1562 QAASVERQRL
-1572 LYAEGT
+1572 LYAEET

-1607 QTEVEQ
+1607 QTELEQ

-1618 AVGGDGELRSA
+1618 SVGGDGELRSA

-1635 ISQIRSDAYANAAR
+1635 ISQTRSDAYAHAAR

-1657 EDSRMFADQDVT
+1657 EDSRVFAEEDVT

>member
-26 ETLTN
+26 ETLPN
-31 RDVYDSQ
+31 RDVHDNQ

-56 VAVIT
+56 IAVIT
-61 GVLVTIVAWVFYS
+61 CVLVTIVAWVFYS
-74 LVTTAVL
+74 LIATAVL
-81 SVGVSVGPGV
+81 SVGTSVGSGV
-91 SGSGSSTGKPS
+91 SDSGSSTGKPS
-102 VYYVQDTT
+102 LYYVQDTT

-117 VKCYRPLAK
+117 VKCYRPLTK

-136 YHSAE
+136 YPSAE
-141 AVPVPSWYTAA
+141 AVPVPSWCTAA
-152 KDGKPGAKRPAAKKS
+152 KDGKPSAEKPTEPKKS
-167 ATTVGEQLAG
+167 ATTVGEQLAD

-182 LFITL
+182 LFITF

-225 IALPEEIQQNYD
+225 ISLPEEIQQNYD

-259 KKKGLGSVEVVQRA
+259 KKKGLGTVEVAQCA
-273 KKDVIDEEGKFV
+273 MKDVIDEKGNLV
-285 YSAGEV
+285 YYAGEV

-304 PIIDEDFGDE
+304 PIIDEDFGDR
-314 LFEASGIPD
+314 LFEASGLPD
-323 DKMLRQKYDTTRIP
+323 DKTLRQKYDTTRIP

-350 ESDTYKTV
+350 DSDTYKTV

-397 GKGQTYIEPVIDM
+397 GKGQTYIEPIIDM

-453 KTDIYNPLGLAA
+453 KTDIYSPLGLAA

-543 DLWGKGTLY
+543 DLWGKVTLY

-579 GEFENNEA
+579 GEFENNED
-587 ALAEEQEKTAAQA
+587 ALAEEQEKAAAQA

-666 ISTLTSGKPSQN
+666 ISTLTSAKPSQN

-689 LGVRFAPNYVKRDH
+689 LGVRFASNYVKRDH
-703 LVGQQAVWSAYADPV
+703 LVGQQAVWSAYSDPM
-718 FAENLGEDF
+718 FTENLGEDF

-745 TFPGDEAWLKLELV
+745 KFPGDDAWLKLELV

-780 SLNGRYYVVEP
+780 SLNGRHYVVEP

-798 KNGVMRELKPVR
+798 KNGVIRELKPVR
-810 EAGTRDGKILS
+810 EGGTRDGKILS
-821 FQAGDTL
+821 FQPGDTL

-852 TQTLSRYSESP
+852 THTLSRYAESP

-964 VQGNAAGLDTLIAT
+964 VQGNPQPLDALIST
-978 AHGWQHMG
+978 PTGWMRMG
-986 DTKVGDEILTPFG
+986 DAEVGAKVLTPFG
-999 TRTTVTGVFPKGTRP
+999 TTSKITAVYPKGVQP
-1014 VYRVA
+1014 VYRVT
-1019 LRDGSSSEVCE
+1019 LRDGSSAEASAG
-1030 QHLWQVERWKSS
+1030 HIWAIERWTSS
-1042 VAYLGGKNESGRRR
+1042 FRR
-1056 YVGAGPDGKTSV
+1056 VDGKAVGTGRDGTAA
-1068 RVSEVID
+1068 RVSEQMTTWQIK
-1075 TLELKQRVDAGRSID
+1075 ELVEKGQQVD
-1090 LPRIAPLAYEERALP
+1090 LPRIAPVEYTEADLP
-1105 VDPYVLGAIL
+1105 IDPYALGAIL
-1115 GDGHVQPNGVVKF
+1115 GDGHVQSNGVVKF
-1128 TCADPGTIDEIR
+1128 TCNDPGTVEEIR

-1145 VVDDSVHGSRKD
+1145 VVDDSVHGERKD
-1157 GICYRINGVNKAMRD
+1157 GTGYRINGVNASMRD
-1172 LSIAGERSWEKS
+1172 LGPRDEK
-1184 IPEVYLYGSV
+1184 E
-1194 EQRLDLLRGLMDTDG
+1194 E
-1209 TISAKGEMEF
+1209 A
-1219 TSSSR
+1219 
-1224 ELAEGV
+1224 
-1230 QALIRSLGG
+1230 
-1239 RVSINVKTRVT
+1239 
-1250 YTSPTQALPKRARD
+1250 
-1264 AYRVQNIRLQ
+1264 
-1274 ELNPFLLPRK
+1274 K
-1284 AERWVPRTDNSGNR
+1284 AE
-1298 VVSVEYV
+1298 
-1305 RDEPV
+1305 
-1310 QCISVADERHLYVMN
+1310 L
-1325 DCMPTHNTSN
+1325 
-1335 IVFLKST
+1335 
-1342 DDSMIETLEK
+1342 
-1352 MSGKTHRSYRDSKQI
+1352 
-1367 SQDLDKV
+1367 
-1374 IGGKTEG
+1374 
-1381 RVSYTMNT
+1381 
-1389 KEEPLISYNDLAFL
+1389 
-1403 SPRNSIVFRA
+1403 
-1413 GDAPIWNRNQTIL
+1413 
-1426 PMSFRLLGNTIKH
+1426 
-1439 PGHTYSLQTIPTL
+1439 
-1452 SSAMDFDVRMN
+1452 
-1463 QPDFVKMLEKRMRQA
+1463 
-1478 VKAAAAKAQYKEI
+1478 KAQWDKDNVLWY
-1491 YGYQEVD
+1491 VD
-1498 IERLDPDVYADE
+1498 A
-1510 VMEVITTMTTV
+1510 
-1521 DEGQDPNAPVV
+1521 
-1532 VDPDAYEGM
+1532 
-1541 SMFDEDQFIEN
+1541 SK
-1552 VEVGVAVAES
+1552 
-1562 QAVSVERQRL
+1562 VS
-1572 LYAEGT
+1572 
-1578 ISKEMLV
+1578 
-1585 NPDGSAKV
+1585 
-1593 KSLDIEI
+1593 
-1600 GEAYKSA
+1600 
-1607 QTEVEQ
+1607 
-1613 DREHF
+1613 
-1618 AVGGDGELRSA
+1618 
-1629 DGSQTY
+1629 
-1635 ISQIRSDAYANAAR
+1635 
-1649 RINGHVND
+1649 
-1657 EDSRMFADQDVT
+1657 
-1669 EEDLKSLATVKVHSA
+1669 
-1684 FYQYL
+1684 
-1689 ASLPSWEVLADGRF
+1689 
-1703 DRAMAIEMNS
+1703 
-1713 K
+1713 

>member
-31 RDVYDSQ
+31 RDVHDNQ
-38 QLDRSTFLTLR
+38 QLDRSKFLTLR
-49 STRPGIV
+49 SARPGIV
-56 VAVIT
+56 VAAIT
-61 GVLVTIVAWVFYS
+61 GALVAIVAWVLYS
-74 LVTTAVL
+74 LIATAAL
-81 SVGVSVGPGV
+81 SVGASVGPGAL
-91 SGSGSSTGKPS
+91 GGGTGKPS
-102 VYYVQDTT
+102 AYYVQDTT
-110 TGAGGSV
+110 TGAGGAV
-117 VKCYRPLAK
+117 VKCYRPMTK

-136 YHSAE
+136 YPSAE
-141 AVPVPSWYTAA
+141 AVPVPEWYAAA
-152 KDGKPGAKRPAAKKS
+152 KDGKPSAEKPAEAKNS
-167 ATTVGEQLAG
+167 ATTVGAQLAD

-182 LFITL
+182 VFIAL

-212 TTSDINQ
+212 TTADINQ
-219 YHNDQH
+219 YQNDQH

-259 KKKGLGSVEVVQRA
+259 KKKGLGTVEVAQRA
-273 KKDVIDEEGKFV
+273 ETDVIDEEGNVV
-285 YSAGEV
+285 YYAGEV
-291 MDDDEGNPLTQTL
+291 MVDDEGDPLMQTL
-304 PIIDEDFGDE
+304 PIIDEAFGDA
-314 LFEASGIPD
+314 LFEASGLPE
-323 DKMLRQKYDTTRIP
+323 DKALRQKYDTTLIP
-337 YNPDGKNRDKLGF
+337 YNPGGTDRDKLGF
-350 ESDTYKTV
+350 KSEKYKTV
-358 ADLIKEDWTFPAY
+358 ADLIKEDWEFPAY

-397 GKGQTYIEPVIDM
+397 GKGQTVIEPTIDM
-410 WSREKKPSNMV
+410 WSREKEPSNMV
-421 INDPKGELLVK
+421 VNDPKGELLVK

-519 EERELRSAAAVLNM
+519 EERELRSAAAVLKM
-533 DPALLEQKLD
+533 DPAILEQKLD
-543 DLWGKGTLY
+543 DLWGKVTLY

-579 GEFENNEA
+579 GEFENNEDG
-587 ALAEEQEKTAAQA
+587 LTEEQEKAAAQA

-689 LGVRFAPNYVKRDH
+689 LGVRFAPNYLKRDH
-703 LVGQQAVWSAYADPV
+703 LVGQQAVWSAYADPM
-718 FAENLGEDF
+718 FAESLGKDF

-745 TFPGDEAWLKLELV
+745 KFPTDEAWLKLELV

-767 RTFYFSFTKNYQV
+767 RTFHFRFTKNYQV
-780 SLNGRYYVVEP
+780 SLNGRHYVVEP

-810 EAGTRDGKILS
+810 EGGTRDGKILS
-821 FQAGDTL
+821 FQPADTL
-828 YPDTRLDF
+828 YPDTKLDF

-842 EKVSYQARAI
+842 EKVSYEARAI
-852 TQTLSRYSESP
+852 TQTLARYSESP
-863 KALFLVTPPHL
+863 KALYLVTPPHL

-901 NQKPLYRTRFMLD
+901 NQKPLYRTRYMLD

-964 VQGNAAGLDTLIAT
+964 VQGNAQPLHSLIGT
-978 AHGWQHMG
+978 PFGWQRMG
-986 DTKVGDEILTPFG
+986 DTKVGDAVLTPFG
-999 TRTTVTGVFPKGTRP
+999 IVSEVTGVFPKGTRP
-1014 VYRVA
+1014 VYRVT
-1019 LRDGSSSEVCE
+1019 LRDGSSSEVCN
-1030 QHLWQVERWKSS
+1030 QHLWQIERWKSS
-1042 VAYLGGKNESGRRR
+1042 FRTVDGVR
-1056 YVGAGPDGKTSV
+1056 VGTSPTGKTAA

-1075 TLELKQRVDAGRSID
+1075 TDELKRLVDAGKQID
-1090 LPRIAPLAYEERALP
+1090 LSRIDPVAYAGSALP

-1115 GDGHVQPNGVVKF
+1115 GDGHVQGNGVVKF
-1128 TCADPGTIDEIR
+1128 TCAAPETVAEIR
-1140 RRGYV
+1140 RRGYT
-1145 VVDDSVHGSRKD
+1145 VVDDTVRGQRKD
-1157 GICYRINGVNKAMRD
+1157 GIGYRINGVNSAMRE
-1172 LSIAGERSWEKS
+1172 LGLAGKRSWEKS
-1184 IPEVYLYGSV
+1184 IPEAYLYGSV
-1194 EQRLDLLRGLMDTDG
+1194 AQRIDLLRGLMDTDG
-1209 TISAKGEMEF
+1209 TIGGTGEMEF

-1230 QALIRSLGG
+1230 QHVIRSLGG
-1239 RVSINVKTRVT
+1239 RVGINVKAEVL
-1250 YTSPTQALPKRARD
+1250 YTSPTQAEPKAGRA
-1264 AYRVQNIRLQ
+1264 AHRVQNIRLPKI
-1274 ELNPFLLPRK
+1274 NPFALPRK
-1284 AERWVPRTDNSGNR
+1284 AERWRDRTDNSGNR

-1310 QCISVADERHLYVMN
+1310 QCISVSDERHLYIT
-1325 DCMPTHNTSN
+1325 DDFMPTHNTSN

-1381 RVSYTMNT
+1381 RVSYTMST
-1389 KEEPLISYNDLAFL
+1389 KEEPLISYNDMAFL

-1426 PMSFRLLGNTIKH
+1426 PMSFRLLGDTIKH

-1463 QPDFVKMLEKRMRQA
+1463 QPDFVKMLEKRMAQA
-1478 VKAAAAKAQYKEI
+1478 VQASRAKAQYEEI
-1491 YGYQEVD
+1491 YGYKEVD
-1498 IERLDPDVYADE
+1498 IARLDPDVYADE
-1510 VMEVITTMTTV
+1510 VMEVITTMTAV
-1521 DEGQDPNAPVV
+1521 DEGHDPNAPVV
-1532 VDPDAYEGM
+1532 VDPDEYEGSM
-1541 SMFDEDQFIEN
+1541 MFDDDQFIEN

-1562 QAVSVERQRL
+1562 QAVNAARERMV
-1572 LYAEGT
+1572 YAEGT
-1578 ISKEMLV
+1578 INKAMLV

-1593 KSLDIEI
+1593 KSLDFEI

-1607 QTEVEQ
+1607 QTELEQ
-1613 DREHF
+1613 DRENF
-1618 AVGGDGELRSA
+1618 SVGGDGELRSA

-1635 ISQIRSDAYANAAR
+1635 ISQIRSDAYATAAR

-1657 EDSRMFADQDVT
+1657 ENSRVFAEEDIT
-1669 EEDLKSLATVKVHSA
+1669 EEDLKSLATVRVHAA

-1689 ASLPSWEVLADGRF
+1689 ASLPSWEVLADGAF

>member
-11 PKASSWDKISARTPG
+11 PKANSWEKISARTPG

-31 RDVYDSQ
+31 RDVYDNQ
-38 QLDRSTFLTLR
+38 QLDRSKFLTLR

-61 GVLVTIVAWVFYS
+61 GVLVTVVAWVLYS
-74 LVTTAVL
+74 LIAAAVL
-81 SVGVSVGPGV
+81 SVGVSVGSGV
-91 SGSGSSTGKPS
+91 SGSGSGSGKPS
-102 VYYVQDTT
+102 AYYVQDTK

-117 VKCYRPLAK
+117 VKCYRPLTK

-136 YHSAE
+136 YPSAD
-141 AVPVPSWYTAA
+141 AVPVPIWYTAA
-152 KDGKPGAKRPAAKKS
+152 KDDELSADRPAEPEKS
-167 ATTVGEQLAG
+167 ATTVGEQLAD

-187 GSGLMVALIIG
+187 GSGLMVALVIG
-198 TWFSRKVAAANLMN
+198 TWFSRRVAAANLMN

-219 YHNDQH
+219 YQNDQH

-259 KKKGLGSVEVVQRA
+259 RQKGLGTVEVAQRA
-273 KKDVIDEEGKFV
+273 KKDVIDEEGNLA
-285 YSAGEV
+285 YYAGEV
-291 MDDDEGNPLTQTL
+291 MDDDEGSPLTQTL
-304 PIIDEDFGDE
+304 PIIDEGFGDE
-314 LFEASGIPD
+314 LFEASGLPD
-323 DKMLRQKYDTTRIP
+323 DKTLRQKYDTTRIP

-350 ESDTYKTV
+350 GSDMYKTV
-358 ADLIKEDWTFPAY
+358 AALIKEDWTFPAY

-482 IAGIFFPLDGGEDP
+482 IAGIFFPIDGGEDP

-543 DLWGKGTLY
+543 DLWGKVTLY

-579 GEFENNEA
+579 GEFENNGD
-587 ALAEEQEKTAAQA
+587 ALAEEQERAAAQA

-624 NNMRTLVGN
+624 NNMRTMVGN

-703 LVGQQAVWSAYADPV
+703 LVGQQAVWSAYADPM
-718 FAENLGEDF
+718 FTKSLGEDF

-745 TFPGDEAWLKLELV
+745 KFPDNEAWLKLELV

-767 RTFYFSFTKNYQV
+767 RTFYFSFTKTHQV
-780 SLNGRYYVVEP
+780 SLNGRHYVVEP

-810 EAGTRDGKILS
+810 EGGTRDGKILS

-842 EKVSYQARAI
+842 EKVSYQARAV
-852 TQTLSRYSESP
+852 TQKLSRYSESP

-922 GKGIDGFE
+922 GKGIDGFA

-964 VQGNAAGLDTLIAT
+964 VQG
-978 AHGWQHMG
+978 
-986 DTKVGDEILTPFG
+986 
-999 TRTTVTGVFPKGTRP
+999 
-1014 VYRVA
+1014 
-1019 LRDGSSSEVCE
+1019 
-1030 QHLWQVERWKSS
+1030 
-1042 VAYLGGKNESGRRR
+1042 
-1056 YVGAGPDGKTSV
+1056 
-1068 RVSEVID
+1068 
-1075 TLELKQRVDAGRSID
+1075 
-1090 LPRIAPLAYEERALP
+1090 
-1105 VDPYVLGAIL
+1105 
-1115 GDGHVQPNGVVKF
+1115 
-1128 TCADPGTIDEIR
+1128 
-1140 RRGYV
+1140 
-1145 VVDDSVHGSRKD
+1145 
-1157 GICYRINGVNKAMRD
+1157 
-1172 LSIAGERSWEKS
+1172 
-1184 IPEVYLYGSV
+1184 
-1194 EQRLDLLRGLMDTDG
+1194 
-1209 TISAKGEMEF
+1209 
-1219 TSSSR
+1219 
-1224 ELAEGV
+1224 
-1230 QALIRSLGG
+1230 
-1239 RVSINVKTRVT
+1239 
-1250 YTSPTQALPKRARD
+1250 
-1264 AYRVQNIRLQ
+1264 
-1274 ELNPFLLPRK
+1274 
-1284 AERWVPRTDNSGNR
+1284 
-1298 VVSVEYV
+1298 
-1305 RDEPV
+1305 
-1310 QCISVADERHLYVMN
+1310 
-1325 DCMPTHNTSN
+1325 NTSN

-1381 RVSYTMNT
+1381 RVSYTMST
-1389 KEEPLISYNDLAFL
+1389 KEEPLISYNDMAFL

-1478 VKAAAAKAQYKEI
+1478 VKAADAKAQYKEI

-1521 DEGQDPNAPVV
+1521 DKCQDPNAPVV
-1532 VDPDAYEGM
+1532 VDPDEYEGM

-1562 QAVSVERQRL
+1562 QALSVERRRL

-1607 QTEVEQ
+1607 QTELEQ

-1618 AVGGDGELRSA
+1618 SVGGDGELRSA

-1657 EDSRMFADQDVT
+1657 KDSRVFAEEDVT
-1669 EEDLKSLATVKVHSA
+1669 EEDLKSLATVRVYSA

>member
-11 PKASSWDKISARTPG
+11 PKASSWEKISARTPG

-31 RDVYDSQ
+31 RDVYDNQ
-38 QLDRSTFLTLR
+38 QLDRSKFLTLR

-61 GVLVTIVAWVFYS
+61 GVLVTVVAWVFYS
-74 LVTTAVL
+74 LIAAAVL
-81 SVGVSVGPGV
+81 SVGVFVGSGV
-91 SGSGSSTGKPS
+91 SGSGSDKPS
-102 VYYVQDTT
+102 AYYVQDTT

-117 VKCYRPLAK
+117 VKCYRPLTQ

-136 YHSAE
+136 HPSAE
-141 AVPVPSWYTAA
+141 AVPVPIWYTAA
-152 KDGKPGAKRPAAKKS
+152 KDGKLGAGGRAEPKKS
-167 ATTVGEQLAG
+167 ATTVGEQLAD

-187 GSGLMVALIIG
+187 GSGLMVALMIG
-198 TWFSRKVAAANLMN
+198 TWFSRRVAAANLMN

-219 YHNDQH
+219 YQNDQH

-259 KKKGLGSVEVVQRA
+259 RQKGLGTVEVAQRA
-273 KKDVIDEEGKFV
+273 KEDVTDEEGNLV
-285 YSAGEV
+285 YYAGEV
-291 MDDDEGNPLTQTL
+291 MDDDEGSPLTQTL
-304 PIIDEDFGDE
+304 PIIDEVFGDG
-314 LFEASGIPD
+314 LFEASGLPD
-323 DKMLRQKYDTTRIP
+323 DKTLRQKYDATRIP
-337 YNPDGKNRDKLGF
+337 YNPHGKNRDKLGF
-350 ESDTYKTV
+350 GSDTYKTV
-358 ADLIKEDWTFPAY
+358 AALIKEDWTFPGY

-543 DLWGKGTLY
+543 DLWGKVTLY

-579 GEFENNEA
+579 GEFENDA
-587 ALAEEQEKTAAQA
+587 DALAEEQEKAAARA

-616 NASEELPR
+616 NASEALPR
-624 NNMRTLVGN
+624 NNMRTMVGN

-703 LVGQQAVWSAYADPV
+703 LVGQQAVWSAYADPM
-718 FAENLGEDF
+718 FTKNLGEDF

-745 TFPGDEAWLKLELV
+745 KFPGNEAWLKLELV
-759 NPQTKMLV
+759 NPQTKMLL
-767 RTFYFSFTKNYQV
+767 RTFYFSFTKTHQV
-780 SLNGRYYVVEP
+780 SLNGRHYVVEP

-810 EAGTRDGKILS
+810 EGGTRDGKILS

-852 TQTLSRYSESP
+852 TQKLSRYSESP

-890 VSADQA
+890 VSADQS

-922 GKGIDGFE
+922 GKGIDGFA

-964 VQGNAAGLDTLIAT
+964 VQG
-978 AHGWQHMG
+978 
-986 DTKVGDEILTPFG
+986 
-999 TRTTVTGVFPKGTRP
+999 
-1014 VYRVA
+1014 
-1019 LRDGSSSEVCE
+1019 
-1030 QHLWQVERWKSS
+1030 
-1042 VAYLGGKNESGRRR
+1042 
-1056 YVGAGPDGKTSV
+1056 
-1068 RVSEVID
+1068 
-1075 TLELKQRVDAGRSID
+1075 
-1090 LPRIAPLAYEERALP
+1090 
-1105 VDPYVLGAIL
+1105 
-1115 GDGHVQPNGVVKF
+1115 
-1128 TCADPGTIDEIR
+1128 
-1140 RRGYV
+1140 
-1145 VVDDSVHGSRKD
+1145 
-1157 GICYRINGVNKAMRD
+1157 
-1172 LSIAGERSWEKS
+1172 
-1184 IPEVYLYGSV
+1184 
-1194 EQRLDLLRGLMDTDG
+1194 
-1209 TISAKGEMEF
+1209 
-1219 TSSSR
+1219 
-1224 ELAEGV
+1224 
-1230 QALIRSLGG
+1230 
-1239 RVSINVKTRVT
+1239 
-1250 YTSPTQALPKRARD
+1250 
-1264 AYRVQNIRLQ
+1264 
-1274 ELNPFLLPRK
+1274 
-1284 AERWVPRTDNSGNR
+1284 
-1298 VVSVEYV
+1298 
-1305 RDEPV
+1305 
-1310 QCISVADERHLYVMN
+1310 
-1325 DCMPTHNTSN
+1325 NTSN

-1381 RVSYTMNT
+1381 RVSYTMST
-1389 KEEPLISYNDLAFL
+1389 KEEPLISYNDMAFL

-1426 PMSFRLLGNTIKH
+1426 PMSVRLLGNTIKH

-1478 VKAAAAKAQYKEI
+1478 VKAADAKAQYKEI
-1491 YGYQEVD
+1491 YGYREVD

-1532 VDPDAYEGM
+1532 VDPDEYEGM

-1600 GEAYKSA
+1600 AEAYKSA
-1607 QTEVEQ
+1607 QTELEQ
-1613 DREHF
+1613 DHEHF
-1618 AVGGDGELRSA
+1618 SVGGDGELRSA

-1635 ISQIRSDAYANAAR
+1635 ISQIRSDAYAKAAR
-1649 RINGHVND
+1649 RINGHVKD
-1657 EDSRMFADQDVT
+1657 EDSRVFAEEDVT
-1669 EEDLKSLATVKVHSA
+1669 EEDLKSLATVKVYSA

>member
-11 PKASSWDKISARTPG
+11 PKANSWEKISARTPG

-31 RDVYDSQ
+31 RDVYDNQ
-38 QLDRSTFLTLR
+38 QLDRSKFLTLR

-61 GVLVTIVAWVFYS
+61 GVLVTVVAWVFYS
-74 LVTTAVL
+74 LIAAAVL
-81 SVGVSVGPGV
+81 SVGVSVGSSV
-91 SGSGSSTGKPS
+91 SGSGSGKPS
-102 VYYVQDTT
+102 AYYVQDTT

-117 VKCYRPLAK
+117 VKCYRPLTK

-136 YHSAE
+136 YPSAE
-141 AVPVPSWYTAA
+141 AVPVPIWFTAA
-152 KDGKPGAKRPAAKKS
+152 KDDELSAGRPTEPEKS
-167 ATTVGEQLAG
+167 ATTVGEQLAD

-187 GSGLMVALIIG
+187 GSGLMVALVIG
-198 TWFSRKVAAANLMN
+198 TWFSRRVAAANLMN

-219 YHNDQH
+219 YQNDQH

-259 KKKGLGSVEVVQRA
+259 RQKGLGTVEVAQRA
-273 KKDVIDEEGKFV
+273 KKDVIDEEGNLA
-285 YSAGEV
+285 YYAGEV
-291 MDDDEGNPLTQTL
+291 MDDDEGSPLTQTL
-304 PIIDEDFGDE
+304 PIIDEGFGDA
-314 LFEASGIPD
+314 LFEASGLPD
-323 DKMLRQKYDTTRIP
+323 DKTLRQKYDTTRIP

-350 ESDTYKTV
+350 GSDMYKTV
-358 ADLIKEDWTFPAY
+358 AALIKEDWTFPAY

-519 EERELRSAAAVLNM
+519 EERELRSAAAVLDM

-543 DLWGKGTLY
+543 DLWGKVTLY

-579 GEFENNEA
+579 GEFENNGD
-587 ALAEEQEKTAAQA
+587 ALAEEQERAAAQA
-600 FMWEGKADQ
+600 FIWEGKADQ

-624 NNMRTLVGN
+624 NNMRTMVGN

-703 LVGQQAVWSAYADPV
+703 LVGQQAVWSAYADPM
-718 FAENLGEDF
+718 FTKSLGEDF

-745 TFPGDEAWLKLELV
+745 KFPDDEAWLKLELV

-767 RTFYFSFTKNYQV
+767 RTFYFSFTKTHQV
-780 SLNGRYYVVEP
+780 SLNGRHYVVEP

-810 EAGTRDGKILS
+810 EGGTRDGKILS

-852 TQTLSRYSESP
+852 TQMLSRYSESP

-890 VSADQA
+890 VSADQS

-922 GKGIDGFE
+922 GKGIDGFA

-964 VQGNAAGLDTLIAT
+964 VQG
-978 AHGWQHMG
+978 
-986 DTKVGDEILTPFG
+986 
-999 TRTTVTGVFPKGTRP
+999 
-1014 VYRVA
+1014 
-1019 LRDGSSSEVCE
+1019 
-1030 QHLWQVERWKSS
+1030 
-1042 VAYLGGKNESGRRR
+1042 
-1056 YVGAGPDGKTSV
+1056 
-1068 RVSEVID
+1068 
-1075 TLELKQRVDAGRSID
+1075 
-1090 LPRIAPLAYEERALP
+1090 
-1105 VDPYVLGAIL
+1105 
-1115 GDGHVQPNGVVKF
+1115 
-1128 TCADPGTIDEIR
+1128 
-1140 RRGYV
+1140 
-1145 VVDDSVHGSRKD
+1145 
-1157 GICYRINGVNKAMRD
+1157 
-1172 LSIAGERSWEKS
+1172 
-1184 IPEVYLYGSV
+1184 
-1194 EQRLDLLRGLMDTDG
+1194 
-1209 TISAKGEMEF
+1209 
-1219 TSSSR
+1219 
-1224 ELAEGV
+1224 
-1230 QALIRSLGG
+1230 
-1239 RVSINVKTRVT
+1239 
-1250 YTSPTQALPKRARD
+1250 
-1264 AYRVQNIRLQ
+1264 
-1274 ELNPFLLPRK
+1274 
-1284 AERWVPRTDNSGNR
+1284 
-1298 VVSVEYV
+1298 
-1305 RDEPV
+1305 
-1310 QCISVADERHLYVMN
+1310 
-1325 DCMPTHNTSN
+1325 NTSN

-1381 RVSYTMNT
+1381 RVSYTMST
-1389 KEEPLISYNDLAFL
+1389 KEEPLISYNDMAFL

-1478 VKAAAAKAQYKEI
+1478 VKAADAKAQYKEI

-1521 DEGQDPNAPVV
+1521 DKCQDPNAPVV
-1532 VDPDAYEGM
+1532 VDPDEYEGM

-1562 QAVSVERQRL
+1562 QALSVERRRL

-1607 QTEVEQ
+1607 QTELEQ

-1618 AVGGDGELRSA
+1618 SVGGDGELRSA

-1657 EDSRMFADQDVT
+1657 KDSRVFAEEGVT
-1669 EEDLKSLATVKVHSA
+1669 EEDLKSLATVRVYSA

>member
-11 PKASSWDKISARTPG
+11 PKASSWEKISARTPG

-31 RDVYDSQ
+31 RDVYDNQ
-38 QLDRSTFLTLR
+38 QLDRSKFLTLR

-61 GVLVTIVAWVFYS
+61 GVLVTVVAWVFYS
-74 LVTTAVL
+74 LIAAAVL
-81 SVGVSVGPGV
+81 SVGVFVGSGV
-91 SGSGSSTGKPS
+91 SGSGSDKPS
-102 VYYVQDTT
+102 AYYVQDTT

-117 VKCYRPLAK
+117 VKCYRPLTQ

-136 YHSAE
+136 HPSAE
-141 AVPVPSWYTAA
+141 AVPVPIWYTAA
-152 KDGKPGAKRPAAKKS
+152 KDGKLGAGGRAEPKKS
-167 ATTVGEQLAG
+167 ATTVGEQLAD

-187 GSGLMVALIIG
+187 GSGLMVALMIG
-198 TWFSRKVAAANLMN
+198 TWFSRRVAAANLMN

-219 YHNDQH
+219 YQNDQH

-259 KKKGLGSVEVVQRA
+259 RQKGLGTVEVAQRA
-273 KKDVIDEEGKFV
+273 KEDVTDEEGNLV
-285 YSAGEV
+285 YYAGEV
-291 MDDDEGNPLTQTL
+291 MDDDEGSPLTQTL
-304 PIIDEDFGDE
+304 PIIDEVFGDE
-314 LFEASGIPD
+314 LFEASGLPD
-323 DKMLRQKYDTTRIP
+323 DKTLRQKYDATRIP

-350 ESDTYKTV
+350 GSDTYKTV
-358 ADLIKEDWTFPAY
+358 AALIKEDWTFPEY

-543 DLWGKGTLY
+543 DLWGKVTLY

-569 EAELEKRVKA
+569 EAELQKRVKA
-579 GEFENNEA
+579 GEFENNA
-587 ALAEEQEKTAAQA
+587 DALAEEQEKAAAQA

-616 NASEELPR
+616 NASEALPR
-624 NNMRTLVGN
+624 NNMRTMVGN

-703 LVGQQAVWSAYADPV
+703 LVGQQAVWSAYADPM
-718 FAENLGEDF
+718 FTKNLGEDF

-745 TFPGDEAWLKLELV
+745 KFPGNEAWLKLELV
-759 NPQTKMLV
+759 NPQTKMLL
-767 RTFYFSFTKNYQV
+767 RTFYFSFTKTHQV
-780 SLNGRYYVVEP
+780 SLNGRHYVVEP
-791 VTGKKIV
+791 VTCKKIV

-810 EAGTRDGKILS
+810 EGGTRDGKILS

-852 TQTLSRYSESP
+852 TQKLSRYSESP

-890 VSADQA
+890 VSADQS

-922 GKGIDGFE
+922 GKGIDGFA

-964 VQGNAAGLDTLIAT
+964 VQG
-978 AHGWQHMG
+978 
-986 DTKVGDEILTPFG
+986 
-999 TRTTVTGVFPKGTRP
+999 
-1014 VYRVA
+1014 
-1019 LRDGSSSEVCE
+1019 
-1030 QHLWQVERWKSS
+1030 
-1042 VAYLGGKNESGRRR
+1042 
-1056 YVGAGPDGKTSV
+1056 
-1068 RVSEVID
+1068 
-1075 TLELKQRVDAGRSID
+1075 
-1090 LPRIAPLAYEERALP
+1090 
-1105 VDPYVLGAIL
+1105 
-1115 GDGHVQPNGVVKF
+1115 
-1128 TCADPGTIDEIR
+1128 
-1140 RRGYV
+1140 
-1145 VVDDSVHGSRKD
+1145 
-1157 GICYRINGVNKAMRD
+1157 
-1172 LSIAGERSWEKS
+1172 
-1184 IPEVYLYGSV
+1184 
-1194 EQRLDLLRGLMDTDG
+1194 
-1209 TISAKGEMEF
+1209 
-1219 TSSSR
+1219 
-1224 ELAEGV
+1224 
-1230 QALIRSLGG
+1230 
-1239 RVSINVKTRVT
+1239 
-1250 YTSPTQALPKRARD
+1250 
-1264 AYRVQNIRLQ
+1264 
-1274 ELNPFLLPRK
+1274 
-1284 AERWVPRTDNSGNR
+1284 
-1298 VVSVEYV
+1298 
-1305 RDEPV
+1305 
-1310 QCISVADERHLYVMN
+1310 
-1325 DCMPTHNTSN
+1325 NTSN

-1381 RVSYTMNT
+1381 RVSYTMST
-1389 KEEPLISYNDLAFL
+1389 KEEPLISYNDMAFL

-1426 PMSFRLLGNTIKH
+1426 PMSVRLLGDTIKH

-1478 VKAAAAKAQYKEI
+1478 VKAADAKAQYKEI
-1491 YGYQEVD
+1491 YGYREVD

-1521 DEGQDPNAPVV
+1521 DEGQAPNAPVV
-1532 VDPDAYEGM
+1532 VDPDEYEGM

-1600 GEAYKSA
+1600 AEAYKSA
-1607 QTEVEQ
+1607 QTELER

-1618 AVGGDGELRSA
+1618 SVGGDGELRSA

-1635 ISQIRSDAYANAAR
+1635 ISQIRSDAYAKAAR
-1649 RINGHVND
+1649 RINGHVKD
-1657 EDSRMFADQDVT
+1657 EGSRVFAEEDVT
-1669 EEDLKSLATVKVHSA
+1669 EEDLKSLATVKVYSA

>member
-1 MATNRRKAAR
+1 MATNRRKATR

-31 RDVYDSQ
+31 RDVHDNQ

-74 LVTTAVL
+74 LIATAVL
-81 SVGVSVGPGV
+81 SVGASVGSGVPGN
-91 SGSGSSTGKPS
+91 GTGKPS

-152 KDGKPGAKRPAAKKS
+152 KDGKPSVEKPAEPKKS
-167 ATTVGEQLAG
+167 ATTVGEQLAD

-219 YHNDQH
+219 YQNDQH
-225 IALPEEIQQNYD
+225 ISLPEEIQQNYD

-259 KKKGLGSVEVVQRA
+259 KKKGLGTVEVAQRA
-273 KKDVIDEEGKFV
+273 KKDVIDEGGNLV
-285 YSAGEV
+285 YYAGEV
-291 MDDDEGNPLTQTL
+291 MDDDEGDPLTQTL

-314 LFEASGIPD
+314 LFEASGLPD
-323 DKMLRQKYDTTRIP
+323 DKTLRQKYDTARIP

-350 ESDTYKTV
+350 GSDTYKTV
-358 ADLIKEDWTFPAY
+358 ADLIKKDWEFPAY

-397 GKGQTYIEPVIDM
+397 GKGQTYIEPIIDM

-533 DPALLEQKLD
+533 EPALLEQKLD
-543 DLWGKGTLY
+543 DLWGKATLY

-579 GEFENNEA
+579 GEFENNED
-587 ALAEEQEKTAAQA
+587 ALAEEQEKAAAQA

-703 LVGQQAVWSAYADPV
+703 LVGQQAVWSAYADPM
-718 FAENLGEDF
+718 FTENLGEDF

-745 TFPGDEAWLKLELV
+745 KFPDDEAWLKLELV

-780 SLNGRYYVVEP
+780 SLNGRHYVVEP
-791 VTGKKIV
+791 VTGNKIV

-810 EAGTRDGKILS
+810 EGGTRDGKILS
-821 FQAGDTL
+821 FQPGDTL

-836 SGGGNP
+836 SGVGNP

-964 VQGNAAGLDTLIAT
+964 VQGN
-978 AHGWQHMG
+978 
-986 DTKVGDEILTPFG
+986 
-999 TRTTVTGVFPKGTRP
+999 
-1014 VYRVA
+1014 
-1019 LRDGSSSEVCE
+1019 
-1030 QHLWQVERWKSS
+1030 
-1042 VAYLGGKNESGRRR
+1042 
-1056 YVGAGPDGKTSV
+1056 
-1068 RVSEVID
+1068 
-1075 TLELKQRVDAGRSID
+1075 
-1090 LPRIAPLAYEERALP
+1090 
-1105 VDPYVLGAIL
+1105 
-1115 GDGHVQPNGVVKF
+1115 
-1128 TCADPGTIDEIR
+1128 
-1140 RRGYV
+1140 
-1145 VVDDSVHGSRKD
+1145 
-1157 GICYRINGVNKAMRD
+1157 
-1172 LSIAGERSWEKS
+1172 
-1184 IPEVYLYGSV
+1184 
-1194 EQRLDLLRGLMDTDG
+1194 
-1209 TISAKGEMEF
+1209 
-1219 TSSSR
+1219 
-1224 ELAEGV
+1224 
-1230 QALIRSLGG
+1230 
-1239 RVSINVKTRVT
+1239 
-1250 YTSPTQALPKRARD
+1250 
-1264 AYRVQNIRLQ
+1264 
-1274 ELNPFLLPRK
+1274 
-1284 AERWVPRTDNSGNR
+1284 
-1298 VVSVEYV
+1298 
-1305 RDEPV
+1305 
-1310 QCISVADERHLYVMN
+1310 
-1325 DCMPTHNTSN
+1325 TSN

-1389 KEEPLISYNDLAFL
+1389 KEEPLISYNDMAFL

-1478 VKAAAAKAQYKEI
+1478 VKAADAKAQYKEI

-1607 QTEVEQ
+1607 QTELEQ

-1618 AVGGDGELRSA
+1618 SVGGDGELRSA

-1635 ISQIRSDAYANAAR
+1635 ISQIRSDAYAHAAR

-1657 EDSRMFADQDVT
+1657 EDSRVFAEGDVT
-1669 EEDLKSLATVKVHSA
+1669 EEDLKSLATVMVHSA

-1689 ASLPSWEVLADGRF
+1689 ASLPSWEVLAEGRF

>member
-1 MATNRRKAAR
+1 MNRRKAAR

-31 RDVYDSQ
+31 RDVYDNQ

-56 VAVIT
+56 VAVIA
-61 GVLVTIVAWVFYS
+61 GGLVTIVAWVFYS
-74 LVTTAVL
+74 LIAAAVISL
-81 SVGVSVGPGV
+81 GVSVGSGV
-91 SGSGSSTGKPS
+91 SGSGSTGKPS
-102 VYYVQDTT
+102 AYYVQDTT

-117 VKCYRPLAK
+117 VTCYRPLAK
-126 DGNPDVKAKC
+126 DGTPDVKATC
-136 YHSAE
+136 YPSPE
-141 AVPVPSWYTAA
+141 AVPVPSWHTAA
-152 KDGKPGAKRPAAKKS
+152 KDGKPSAERPAEPEKS
-167 ATTVGEQLAG
+167 TPAVGEHLAD
-177 VSGFK
+177 VSRFK

-187 GSGLMVALIIG
+187 GSGLMVALVIG

-219 YHNDQH
+219 YPNDQH

-252 MLSHMML
+252 LLSHMML
-259 KKKGLGSVEVVQRA
+259 RKKSLGTVEVAQRA
-273 KKDVIDEEGKFV
+273 EKDVIDEEGNPV
-285 YSAGEV
+285 YYAGEV
-291 MDDDEGNPLTQTL
+291 MDDDEGDPLMQTL

-314 LFEASGIPD
+314 LFEASGLPD
-323 DKMLRQKYDTTRIP
+323 DKTLRQKYDTTRIP
-337 YNPDGKNRDKLGF
+337 YNPDGNNRDKLGF
-350 ESDTYKTV
+350 GSDTYKTV

-397 GKGQTYIEPVIDM
+397 GKGQTYIEPIIDM

-533 DPALLEQKLD
+533 DPAVLEQKLD
-543 DLWGKGTLY
+543 DLWGKVTLY

-559 QMSSKKIKNP
+559 QMSAKKIKNP

-579 GEFENNEA
+579 GEFGNNER
-587 ALAEEQEKTAAQA
+587 ALAEEQEKAAAQA

-689 LGVRFAPNYVKRDH
+689 LGVRFAANYVKRDH
-703 LVGQQAVWSAYADPV
+703 LVGQQAVWSAYADPM
-718 FAENLGEDF
+718 FTENLGEDF
-727 EHEEIVGREGWA
+727 EHEGIVGREGWA

-745 TFPGDEAWLKLELV
+745 TFPADEAWLKLELV

-767 RTFYFSFTKNYQV
+767 RTFYFGFTKNYQV
-780 SLNGRYYVVEP
+780 SLNGRHYVVEP

-798 KNGVMRELKPVR
+798 KNGVLRELKTVR
-810 EAGTRDGKILS
+810 EGGTRDGEILS
-821 FQAGDTL
+821 FQPGDTL

-964 VQGNAAGLDTLIAT
+964 VQGNCLVLDAKIAT
-978 AHGWQHMG
+978 PTGWTTMREVQP
-986 DTKVGDEILTPFG
+986 GDEVLTPFG
-999 TRTTVTGVFPKGTRP
+999 TSTVVTDKYPVKVRP
-1014 VYRVA
+1014 VYRLT
-1019 LRDGSSSEVCE
+1019 LRDGSSVEACPD
-1030 QHLWQVERWKSS
+1030 HLWPVARWKSS
-1042 VAYLGGKNESGRRR
+1042 IKYLGGKDADGKRR
-1056 YVGAGPDGKTSV
+1056 YVGTGPDGKTTD
-1068 RVSEVID
+1068 RVEEIISTE
-1075 TLELKQRVDAGRSID
+1075 ELKARIDKGRQVDLIPIAPVAYSEAD
-1090 LPRIAPLAYEERALP
+1090 LPI
-1105 VDPYVLGAIL
+1105 DPYVLGAIL
-1115 GDGHVQPNGVVKF
+1115 GDGYINQDGGVF
-1128 TCADPGTIDEIR
+1128 FFSADSEVVEEIR
-1140 RRGYV
+1140 RRGYAIRPQK
-1145 VVDDSVHGSRKD
+1145 VDKGRCPK
-1157 GICYRINGVNKAMRD
+1157 YAINGVRKRMRD
-1172 LSIAGERSWEKS
+1172 LGLAGKRSWEKS
-1184 IPEVYLYGSV
+1184 IPEPYLLGSV
-1194 EQRLDLLRGLMDTDG
+1194 EQRIDLLRGVMDTDG
-1209 TISAKGEMEF
+1209 TISGDGEMEF
-1219 TSSSR
+1219 TSASQ
-1224 ELAEGV
+1224 AFAKGV
-1230 QALIRSLGG
+1230 QTLVRSLGG
-1239 RVSINVKTRVT
+1239 RVAINIKDKVM
-1250 YTSPTQALPKRARD
+1250 YTSPNQLTPKKARD
-1264 AYRVQNIRLQ
+1264 AYRVQNIRMP
-1274 ELNPFLLPRK
+1274 EINPFLLSRK
-1284 AERWVPRTDNSGNR
+1284 AERWRDRTRGFNR
-1298 VVSVEYV
+1298 VISVEYV
-1305 RDEPV
+1305 RDDEV
-1310 QCISVADERHLYVMN
+1310 QCIAVADERHLYLT
-1325 DCMPTHNTSN
+1325 DDFIPTHNTSN

-1352 MSGKTHRSYRDSKQI
+1352 MSGTTHRSYRDSKQI

-1374 IGGKTEG
+1374 IGGRTEG
-1381 RVSYTMNT
+1381 RVSYTMST
-1389 KEEPLISYNDLAFL
+1389 KEEPLISYNDMAFL
-1403 SPRNSIVFRA
+1403 APRNSIVFRA

-1478 VKAAAAKAQYKEI
+1478 VRAADAKAQYKEI
-1491 YGYQEVD
+1491 YGYREVD

-1510 VMEVITTMTTV
+1510 VMEVVTTMTTV
-1521 DEGQDPNAPVV
+1521 DEGRDPGVPVA
-1532 VDPDAYEGM
+1532 VDPDEYGGM

-1562 QAVSVERQRL
+1562 LAVSAERQRL

-1607 QTEVEQ
+1607 QTELEK

-1618 AVGGDGELRSA
+1618 SVGGDGELRSA
-1629 DGSQTY
+1629 DGSRTY
-1635 ISQIRSDAYANAAR
+1635 ISPIRSDAYARAVR
-1649 RINGHVND
+1649 RINGLVN
-1657 EDSRMFADQDVT
+1657 ERDSRVFAEEDVT

-1689 ASLPSWEVLADGRF
+1689 ASLPSWEVLAGGRF
-1703 DRAMAIEMNS
+1703 DRAMAIEMNA

>member
-11 PKASSWDKISARTPG
+11 PKASSWEKISARKPG
-26 ETLTN
+26 ETLTH
-31 RDVYDSQ
+31 RDVHDGQ
-38 QLDRSTFLTLR
+38 QLDRSKFLTLR

-61 GVLVTIVAWVFYS
+61 GVLVTVVAWVFYS
-74 LVTTAVL
+74 LIAAAVL
-81 SVGVSVGPGV
+81 SVGVFAGSGV
-91 SGSGSSTGKPS
+91 SGSGKPS
-102 VYYVQDTT
+102 AYYVQDTM

-117 VKCYRPLAK
+117 VKCYRPLTQ

-136 YHSAE
+136 HPSAE
-141 AVPVPSWYTAA
+141 AVPVPVWYTAA
-152 KDGKPGAKRPAAKKS
+152 KDGKLGADRPSEPKKS
-167 ATTVGEQLAG
+167 ATTVGEQLAD

-182 LFITL
+182 LFLTL
-187 GSGLMVALIIG
+187 GSGLMVALVIG
-198 TWFSRKVAAANLMN
+198 TWFSRRVAAANLMN

-219 YHNDQH
+219 YQNDQH

-259 KKKGLGSVEVVQRA
+259 RQKGLGTVEVAQRA
-273 KKDVIDEEGKFV
+273 KEDVTDEEGNLV
-285 YSAGEV
+285 YYAGEV
-291 MDDDEGNPLTQTL
+291 MDDDEGSPLTQTL
-304 PIIDEDFGDE
+304 PIIDEVFGDE
-314 LFEASGIPD
+314 LFEASGLPD
-323 DKMLRQKYDTTRIP
+323 DKTLRQKYDATRIP

-350 ESDTYKTV
+350 GSNTYKTV
-358 ADLIKEDWTFPAY
+358 AALIKEDWTFPEY

-543 DLWGKGTLY
+543 DLWGKVTLY

-579 GEFENNEA
+579 GEFDNDA
-587 ALAEEQEKTAAQA
+587 DALAEEQEKAAARA

-616 NASEELPR
+616 NASEALPR
-624 NNMRTLVGN
+624 NNMRTMVGN

-703 LVGQQAVWSAYADPV
+703 LVGQQAVWSAYADPM
-718 FAENLGEDF
+718 FTKNLGEDF

-745 TFPGDEAWLKLELV
+745 KFPGAEAWLKLELV
-759 NPQTKMLV
+759 NPQTKMLL
-767 RTFYFSFTKNYQV
+767 RTFYFSFTKTHQV
-780 SLNGRYYVVEP
+780 SLNGRHYVVEP

-810 EAGTRDGKILS
+810 EGGTRDGKILS

-852 TQTLSRYSESP
+852 TQKLSRYSESP

-890 VSADQA
+890 VSADQS

-922 GKGIDGFE
+922 GKGIDGFA

-964 VQGNAAGLDTLIAT
+964 VQG
-978 AHGWQHMG
+978 
-986 DTKVGDEILTPFG
+986 
-999 TRTTVTGVFPKGTRP
+999 
-1014 VYRVA
+1014 
-1019 LRDGSSSEVCE
+1019 
-1030 QHLWQVERWKSS
+1030 
-1042 VAYLGGKNESGRRR
+1042 
-1056 YVGAGPDGKTSV
+1056 
-1068 RVSEVID
+1068 
-1075 TLELKQRVDAGRSID
+1075 
-1090 LPRIAPLAYEERALP
+1090 
-1105 VDPYVLGAIL
+1105 
-1115 GDGHVQPNGVVKF
+1115 
-1128 TCADPGTIDEIR
+1128 
-1140 RRGYV
+1140 
-1145 VVDDSVHGSRKD
+1145 
-1157 GICYRINGVNKAMRD
+1157 
-1172 LSIAGERSWEKS
+1172 
-1184 IPEVYLYGSV
+1184 
-1194 EQRLDLLRGLMDTDG
+1194 
-1209 TISAKGEMEF
+1209 
-1219 TSSSR
+1219 
-1224 ELAEGV
+1224 
-1230 QALIRSLGG
+1230 
-1239 RVSINVKTRVT
+1239 
-1250 YTSPTQALPKRARD
+1250 
-1264 AYRVQNIRLQ
+1264 
-1274 ELNPFLLPRK
+1274 
-1284 AERWVPRTDNSGNR
+1284 
-1298 VVSVEYV
+1298 
-1305 RDEPV
+1305 
-1310 QCISVADERHLYVMN
+1310 
-1325 DCMPTHNTSN
+1325 NTSN

-1381 RVSYTMNT
+1381 RVSYTMST
-1389 KEEPLISYNDLAFL
+1389 REEPLISYNDMAFL

-1426 PMSFRLLGNTIKH
+1426 PMSVRLLRNTIKH

-1478 VKAAAAKAQYKEI
+1478 VKAADAKAQYKEI
-1491 YGYQEVD
+1491 YGYREVD

-1521 DEGQDPNAPVV
+1521 DEGHDPNAPVV
-1532 VDPDAYEGM
+1532 VDPDEYEGM

-1600 GEAYKSA
+1600 AEAYKSA
-1607 QTEVEQ
+1607 QTELEQ

-1618 AVGGDGELRSA
+1618 SVGGDGELRSA

-1635 ISQIRSDAYANAAR
+1635 ISQIRSDAYAKAAR
-1649 RINGHVND
+1649 RINGHVKD
-1657 EDSRMFADQDVT
+1657 GDSRVFAEEDVT
-1669 EEDLKSLATVKVHSA
+1669 EEDLKSLVTVKVHSA

>member
-31 RDVYDSQ
+31 RDVYDNQ
-38 QLDRSTFLTLR
+38 QLDRSKFLTLR

-74 LVTTAVL
+74 LIATAAL
-81 SVGVSVGPGV
+81 SVGTSVGSGV
-91 SGSGSSTGKPS
+91 SGSGTGKPS
-102 VYYVQDTT
+102 AYYVQDTT

-117 VKCYRPLAK
+117 VKCYRPLTK

-136 YHSAE
+136 YPSAE

-152 KDGKPGAKRPAAKKS
+152 KDDKPSAERPAEPDKS
-167 ATTVGEQLAG
+167 ATTVGEQLAD

-219 YHNDQH
+219 YQNDQH
-225 IALPEEIQQNYD
+225 ISLPEEIQQNYD

-259 KKKGLGSVEVVQRA
+259 KKKGLGTVEVAQRA
-273 KKDVIDEEGKFV
+273 KKDVIDEEGNLV
-285 YSAGEV
+285 YYAGEV

-314 LFEASGIPD
+314 LFEASGLPD
-323 DKMLRQKYDTTRIP
+323 DKTLRQKYDTTRIP

-350 ESDTYKTV
+350 GSDTYKTV
-358 ADLIKEDWTFPAY
+358 AALIKEDWTFPAY

-543 DLWGKGTLY
+543 DLWGKVTLY

-579 GEFENNEA
+579 GEFENNED
-587 ALAEEQEKTAAQA
+587 ALAEEQEKAAAQA

-703 LVGQQAVWSAYADPV
+703 LVGQQAVWSAYADPM
-718 FAENLGEDF
+718 FTENLGEDF

-745 TFPGDEAWLKLELV
+745 KFPGDEAWLKLELV

-780 SLNGRYYVVEP
+780 SLNGRHYVVEP

-810 EAGTRDGKILS
+810 EGGTRDGKILS

-964 VQGNAAGLDTLIAT
+964 VQGN
-978 AHGWQHMG
+978 
-986 DTKVGDEILTPFG
+986 
-999 TRTTVTGVFPKGTRP
+999 
-1014 VYRVA
+1014 
-1019 LRDGSSSEVCE
+1019 
-1030 QHLWQVERWKSS
+1030 
-1042 VAYLGGKNESGRRR
+1042 
-1056 YVGAGPDGKTSV
+1056 
-1068 RVSEVID
+1068 
-1075 TLELKQRVDAGRSID
+1075 
-1090 LPRIAPLAYEERALP
+1090 
-1105 VDPYVLGAIL
+1105 
-1115 GDGHVQPNGVVKF
+1115 
-1128 TCADPGTIDEIR
+1128 
-1140 RRGYV
+1140 
-1145 VVDDSVHGSRKD
+1145 
-1157 GICYRINGVNKAMRD
+1157 
-1172 LSIAGERSWEKS
+1172 
-1184 IPEVYLYGSV
+1184 
-1194 EQRLDLLRGLMDTDG
+1194 
-1209 TISAKGEMEF
+1209 
-1219 TSSSR
+1219 
-1224 ELAEGV
+1224 
-1230 QALIRSLGG
+1230 
-1239 RVSINVKTRVT
+1239 
-1250 YTSPTQALPKRARD
+1250 
-1264 AYRVQNIRLQ
+1264 
-1274 ELNPFLLPRK
+1274 
-1284 AERWVPRTDNSGNR
+1284 
-1298 VVSVEYV
+1298 
-1305 RDEPV
+1305 
-1310 QCISVADERHLYVMN
+1310 
-1325 DCMPTHNTSN
+1325 TSN

-1389 KEEPLISYNDLAFL
+1389 KEEPLISYNDMAFL

-1478 VKAAAAKAQYKEI
+1478 VKAADAKAQYKEI

-1498 IERLDPDVYADE
+1498 IERLDLDVYADE

-1532 VDPDAYEGM
+1532 VDPDEYEGM

-1593 KSLDIEI
+1593 KGLDIEI
-1600 GEAYKSA
+1600 GEAYRSA
-1607 QTEVEQ
+1607 QTELEQ

-1618 AVGGDGELRSA
+1618 SVGGDGELRSA

-1635 ISQIRSDAYANAAR
+1635 ISQIRSDAYAHAAR

-1657 EDSRMFADQDVT
+1657 EDSRVFAEEDVT
-1669 EEDLKSLATVKVHSA
+1669 DEDLKSLASVKVHSA

>member
-11 PKASSWDKISARTPG
+11 PKANSWEKISARTPG

-31 RDVYDSQ
+31 RDVYDNQ
-38 QLDRSTFLTLR
+38 QLDRSKFLTLR

-61 GVLVTIVAWVFYS
+61 GVLVTVVAWVLYS
-74 LVTTAVL
+74 LIAAAVL
-81 SVGVSVGPGV
+81 SVGVSVGSGV
-91 SGSGSSTGKPS
+91 SGSGSGKPS
-102 VYYVQDTT
+102 AYYVQDTT

-117 VKCYRPLAK
+117 VKCYRPLTK

-136 YHSAE
+136 YPSAD
-141 AVPVPSWYTAA
+141 AVPVPIWYTAA
-152 KDGKPGAKRPAAKKS
+152 KDDELSADRPAEPEKI
-167 ATTVGEQLAG
+167 ATTVGEQLAD

-187 GSGLMVALIIG
+187 GSGLMVALAIG
-198 TWFSRKVAAANLMN
+198 TWFSRRVAAANLMN

-219 YHNDQH
+219 YQNDQH

-259 KKKGLGSVEVVQRA
+259 RQKGLGTVEVAQRA
-273 KKDVIDEEGKFV
+273 KKDVIDEEGNLA
-285 YSAGEV
+285 YYAGEV
-291 MDDDEGNPLTQTL
+291 MDDDEGSPLTQTL
-304 PIIDEDFGDE
+304 PIIDEGFGDE
-314 LFEASGIPD
+314 LFEASGLPD
-323 DKMLRQKYDTTRIP
+323 DKTLRQKYDTTRIP

-350 ESDTYKTV
+350 GSDMYKTV
-358 ADLIKEDWTFPAY
+358 AALIKEDWTFPAY

-543 DLWGKGTLY
+543 DLWGKVTLY

-579 GEFENNEA
+579 GEFENNGD
-587 ALAEEQEKTAAQA
+587 ALAEEQERAAAQA

-624 NNMRTLVGN
+624 NNMRTMVGN

-703 LVGQQAVWSAYADPV
+703 LVGQQAVWSAYADPM
-718 FAENLGEDF
+718 FTKSLGEDF

-745 TFPGDEAWLKLELV
+745 KFPDDEAWLKLELV

-767 RTFYFSFTKNYQV
+767 RTFYFSFTKTHQV
-780 SLNGRYYVVEP
+780 SLNGRHYVVEP

-810 EAGTRDGKILS
+810 EGGTRDGKILS

-842 EKVSYQARAI
+842 EKVSYQARAV
-852 TQTLSRYSESP
+852 TQKLSRYSESP

-922 GKGIDGFE
+922 GKGIDGFA

-964 VQGNAAGLDTLIAT
+964 VQG
-978 AHGWQHMG
+978 
-986 DTKVGDEILTPFG
+986 
-999 TRTTVTGVFPKGTRP
+999 
-1014 VYRVA
+1014 
-1019 LRDGSSSEVCE
+1019 
-1030 QHLWQVERWKSS
+1030 
-1042 VAYLGGKNESGRRR
+1042 
-1056 YVGAGPDGKTSV
+1056 
-1068 RVSEVID
+1068 
-1075 TLELKQRVDAGRSID
+1075 
-1090 LPRIAPLAYEERALP
+1090 
-1105 VDPYVLGAIL
+1105 
-1115 GDGHVQPNGVVKF
+1115 
-1128 TCADPGTIDEIR
+1128 
-1140 RRGYV
+1140 
-1145 VVDDSVHGSRKD
+1145 
-1157 GICYRINGVNKAMRD
+1157 
-1172 LSIAGERSWEKS
+1172 
-1184 IPEVYLYGSV
+1184 
-1194 EQRLDLLRGLMDTDG
+1194 
-1209 TISAKGEMEF
+1209 
-1219 TSSSR
+1219 
-1224 ELAEGV
+1224 
-1230 QALIRSLGG
+1230 
-1239 RVSINVKTRVT
+1239 
-1250 YTSPTQALPKRARD
+1250 
-1264 AYRVQNIRLQ
+1264 
-1274 ELNPFLLPRK
+1274 
-1284 AERWVPRTDNSGNR
+1284 
-1298 VVSVEYV
+1298 
-1305 RDEPV
+1305 
-1310 QCISVADERHLYVMN
+1310 
-1325 DCMPTHNTSN
+1325 NTSN

-1381 RVSYTMNT
+1381 RVSYTMST
-1389 KEEPLISYNDLAFL
+1389 KEEPLISYNDMAFL

-1463 QPDFVKMLEKRMRQA
+1463 QPDFVRMLEKRMRQA
-1478 VKAAAAKAQYKEI
+1478 VKAADAKAQYKEI

-1521 DEGQDPNAPVV
+1521 DKCQDPNAPVV
-1532 VDPDAYEGM
+1532 VDPDEYEGM

-1562 QAVSVERQRL
+1562 QALSVERRRL

-1600 GEAYKSA
+1600 GEAYKAA
-1607 QTEVEQ
+1607 QTELEQ

-1618 AVGGDGELRSA
+1618 SVGGDGELRSA

-1657 EDSRMFADQDVT
+1657 KDSRVFAEEDVT
-1669 EEDLKSLATVKVHSA
+1669 EEDLKSLATVRVYSA

>member
-1 MATNRRKAAR
+1 MATNRRKATR

-31 RDVYDSQ
+31 RDVHDNQ

-74 LVTTAVL
+74 LIATAVL
-81 SVGVSVGPGV
+81 SVGASVGSGVPGN
-91 SGSGSSTGKPS
+91 GTGKPS

-110 TGAGGSV
+110 TGAGGSA

-152 KDGKPGAKRPAAKKS
+152 KDGKPSAEKPAEPKKS
-167 ATTVGEQLAG
+167 ATTVGEQLAD

-219 YHNDQH
+219 YQNDQH
-225 IALPEEIQQNYD
+225 ISLPEEIQQNYD

-259 KKKGLGSVEVVQRA
+259 KKKGLGTVEVAQRA
-273 KKDVIDEEGKFV
+273 KKDVIDEEGNLV
-285 YSAGEV
+285 YYAGEV
-291 MDDDEGNPLTQTL
+291 MDDDEGDPLTQTL

-314 LFEASGIPD
+314 LFEASGLPD
-323 DKMLRQKYDTTRIP
+323 DKTLRQKYDTTRIP

-350 ESDTYKTV
+350 GSDTYKTV
-358 ADLIKEDWTFPAY
+358 ADLIKKDWEFPAY

-397 GKGQTYIEPVIDM
+397 GKGQTYIEPIIDM

-543 DLWGKGTLY
+543 DLWGKATLY

-579 GEFENNEA
+579 GEFENNED
-587 ALAEEQEKTAAQA
+587 ALAEEQEKAAAQA

-703 LVGQQAVWSAYADPV
+703 LVGQQAVWSAYADPM
-718 FAENLGEDF
+718 FTENLGEDF

-745 TFPGDEAWLKLELV
+745 KFPDDEAWLKLELV

-780 SLNGRYYVVEP
+780 SLNGRHYVVEP
-791 VTGKKIV
+791 VTGNKIV

-810 EAGTRDGKILS
+810 KGGTRDGKILS
-821 FQAGDTL
+821 FQPGDTL

-836 SGGGNP
+836 SGVGNP

-964 VQGNAAGLDTLIAT
+964 VQGN
-978 AHGWQHMG
+978 
-986 DTKVGDEILTPFG
+986 
-999 TRTTVTGVFPKGTRP
+999 
-1014 VYRVA
+1014 
-1019 LRDGSSSEVCE
+1019 
-1030 QHLWQVERWKSS
+1030 
-1042 VAYLGGKNESGRRR
+1042 
-1056 YVGAGPDGKTSV
+1056 
-1068 RVSEVID
+1068 
-1075 TLELKQRVDAGRSID
+1075 
-1090 LPRIAPLAYEERALP
+1090 
-1105 VDPYVLGAIL
+1105 
-1115 GDGHVQPNGVVKF
+1115 
-1128 TCADPGTIDEIR
+1128 
-1140 RRGYV
+1140 
-1145 VVDDSVHGSRKD
+1145 
-1157 GICYRINGVNKAMRD
+1157 
-1172 LSIAGERSWEKS
+1172 
-1184 IPEVYLYGSV
+1184 
-1194 EQRLDLLRGLMDTDG
+1194 
-1209 TISAKGEMEF
+1209 
-1219 TSSSR
+1219 
-1224 ELAEGV
+1224 
-1230 QALIRSLGG
+1230 
-1239 RVSINVKTRVT
+1239 
-1250 YTSPTQALPKRARD
+1250 
-1264 AYRVQNIRLQ
+1264 
-1274 ELNPFLLPRK
+1274 
-1284 AERWVPRTDNSGNR
+1284 
-1298 VVSVEYV
+1298 
-1305 RDEPV
+1305 
-1310 QCISVADERHLYVMN
+1310 
-1325 DCMPTHNTSN
+1325 TSN

-1389 KEEPLISYNDLAFL
+1389 KEEPLISYNDMAFL

-1478 VKAAAAKAQYKEI
+1478 VKAADAKAQYKEI

-1562 QAVSVERQRL
+1562 QAVSIERQRL

-1607 QTEVEQ
+1607 QTELEQ

-1618 AVGGDGELRSA
+1618 SVGGDGELRSA

-1635 ISQIRSDAYANAAR
+1635 ISQIRSDAYAHAAR

-1657 EDSRMFADQDVT
+1657 EDSRVFAEGDVT
-1669 EEDLKSLATVKVHSA
+1669 EEDLKSLATVMVHSA

>member
-11 PKASSWDKISARTPG
+11 PKASSWDKISVRTPG

-31 RDVYDSQ
+31 RDVYDNQ
-38 QLDRSTFLTLR
+38 QLDRSKFLTLR

-56 VAVIT
+56 IAVIA
-61 GVLVTIVAWVFYS
+61 GVLVTTVVWVFYS
-74 LVTTAVL
+74 LITTAVL
-81 SVGVSVGPGV
+81 SVGASVGSGV
-91 SGSGSSTGKPS
+91 PDSRTGLPS
-102 VYYVQDTT
+102 AYYVQDTT
-110 TGAGGSV
+110 TGEGGSV
-117 VKCYRPLAK
+117 VKCYRPLTT

-136 YHSAE
+136 YSSAE
-141 AVPVPSWYTAA
+141 AVPVPNWYTAV
-152 KDGKPGAKRPAAKKS
+152 KGGKPSAEGPAEPKKS
-167 ATTVGEQLAG
+167 ATTVGEQLAEG
-177 VSGFK
+177 SKFK

-187 GSGLMVALIIG
+187 GSGLLVALVIG
-198 TWFSRKVAAANLMN
+198 TWFSRRVAAANLMN
-212 TTSDINQ
+212 ATSDINQ
-219 YHNDQH
+219 YQNDQH
-225 IALPEEIQQNYD
+225 IALPEEIQKRYD

-259 KKKGLGSVEVVQRA
+259 RRKGLGAVRVAQRA
-273 KKDVIDEEGKFV
+273 KKDVIDETGNLA
-285 YSAGEV
+285 YYAGEV
-291 MDDDEGNPLTQTL
+291 TDDNEGNPLTQTL

-314 LFEASGIPD
+314 LFEASGLPE
-323 DKMLRQKYDTTRIP
+323 DKGLRQKYDTTLIP
-337 YNPDGKNRDKLGF
+337 YNPDGKNREKLGF
-350 ESDTYKTV
+350 GSDKYKTV

-391 LAITRA
+391 LATTRA

-519 EERELRSAAAVLNM
+519 EERELRNAAAALNT
-533 DPALLEQKLD
+533 DPALVEQKLD
-543 DLWGKGTLY
+543 DLWGKVTLY

-579 GEFENNEA
+579 GEFDNNED
-587 ALAEEQEKTAAQA
+587 ALADEQEKAAAQA

-616 NASEELPR
+616 NASEGLPR

-703 LVGQQAVWSAYADPV
+703 LVGQQAVWSAYTDPM
-718 FAENLGEDF
+718 FTKSLGEDF
-727 EHEEIVGREGWA
+727 THEEIVGREGWA

-745 TFPGDEAWLKLELV
+745 KFPDDEAWLKLELV

-780 SLNGRYYVVEP
+780 SLNGRHYVVEP

-798 KNGVMRELKPVR
+798 KNGVIRELKPVR
-810 EAGTRDGKILS
+810 TGGTRDEKTLS
-821 FQAGDTL
+821 FQPGDTL

-964 VQGNAAGLDTLIAT
+964 VQGN
-978 AHGWQHMG
+978 
-986 DTKVGDEILTPFG
+986 
-999 TRTTVTGVFPKGTRP
+999 
-1014 VYRVA
+1014 
-1019 LRDGSSSEVCE
+1019 
-1030 QHLWQVERWKSS
+1030 
-1042 VAYLGGKNESGRRR
+1042 
-1056 YVGAGPDGKTSV
+1056 
-1068 RVSEVID
+1068 
-1075 TLELKQRVDAGRSID
+1075 
-1090 LPRIAPLAYEERALP
+1090 
-1105 VDPYVLGAIL
+1105 
-1115 GDGHVQPNGVVKF
+1115 
-1128 TCADPGTIDEIR
+1128 
-1140 RRGYV
+1140 
-1145 VVDDSVHGSRKD
+1145 
-1157 GICYRINGVNKAMRD
+1157 
-1172 LSIAGERSWEKS
+1172 
-1184 IPEVYLYGSV
+1184 
-1194 EQRLDLLRGLMDTDG
+1194 
-1209 TISAKGEMEF
+1209 
-1219 TSSSR
+1219 
-1224 ELAEGV
+1224 
-1230 QALIRSLGG
+1230 
-1239 RVSINVKTRVT
+1239 
-1250 YTSPTQALPKRARD
+1250 
-1264 AYRVQNIRLQ
+1264 
-1274 ELNPFLLPRK
+1274 
-1284 AERWVPRTDNSGNR
+1284 
-1298 VVSVEYV
+1298 
-1305 RDEPV
+1305 
-1310 QCISVADERHLYVMN
+1310 
-1325 DCMPTHNTSN
+1325 TSN

-1367 SQDLDKV
+1367 SQDLDKI

-1381 RVSYTMNT
+1381 RVSYTMST
-1389 KEEPLISYNDLAFL
+1389 KEEPLISYNDMAFL
-1403 SPRNSIVFRA
+1403 APRNSIVFRA

-1478 VKAAAAKAQYKEI
+1478 VKAADAKAQYKEI
-1491 YGYQEVD
+1491 YGYLDVD

-1521 DEGQDPNAPVV
+1521 DQGQDPNAPVV
-1532 VDPDAYEGM
+1532 VDPDEYAGM
-1541 SMFDEDQFIEN
+1541 SMFDEDQFVEN

-1562 QAVSVERQRL
+1562 RALSVERQRL
-1572 LYAEGT
+1572 VYAEGT

-1593 KSLDIEI
+1593 KGLDIEI

-1607 QTEVEQ
+1607 QTELEQ

-1618 AVGGDGELRSA
+1618 SVGGDGELRSA
-1629 DGSQTY
+1629 EGSQTY

-1657 EDSRMFADQDVT
+1657 VDSRVFAEKDVT
-1669 EEDLKSLATVKVHSA
+1669 EEDLKSLTTVKVHSA

-1689 ASLPSWEVLADGRF
+1689 ASLSSWEVLADGRF
-1703 DRAMAIEMNS
+1703 DRAMAVEMNS

>member
-1 MATNRRKAAR
+1 MATNRRKATR

-31 RDVYDSQ
+31 RDVYDNQ
-38 QLDRSTFLTLR
+38 QLDRSAFLTLR

-74 LVTTAVL
+74 LIAAAVL
-81 SVGVSVGPGV
+81 SVGVSVGSGV
-91 SGSGSSTGKPS
+91 SGSGSGKPS

-117 VKCYRPLAK
+117 VKCYRPLTK
-126 DGNPDVKAKC
+126 DGTPDVNAKC
-136 YHSAE
+136 YPSAE
-141 AVPVPSWYTAA
+141 TVPAPSWYTAA
-152 KDGKPGAKRPAAKKS
+152 KDGNPSAERRAEPKKS
-167 ATTVGEQLAG
+167 ATTVGGHLAD

-187 GSGLMVALIIG
+187 GSGLMIALIIG

-219 YHNDQH
+219 YQNDQH
-225 IALPEEIQQNYD
+225 ISLPEEIQQNYD

-259 KKKGLGSVEVVQRA
+259 KKKGLGTVDVAQRA
-273 KKDVIDEEGKFV
+273 KKDVIDGEGNLV
-285 YSAGEV
+285 YYAGEV
-291 MDDDEGNPLTQTL
+291 MDDDEGDPLAHTL

-314 LFEASGIPD
+314 LFEASGLPD
-323 DKMLRQKYDTTRIP
+323 DKTLRQKYDTTRIP

-350 ESDTYKTV
+350 GSDTYKTV

-397 GKGQTYIEPVIDM
+397 GKGQTYIEPIIDM
-410 WSREKKPSNMV
+410 WSREEKPSNMV

-543 DLWGKGTLY
+543 DLWGKATLY

-569 EAELEKRVKA
+569 EAELERRVKA
-579 GEFENNEA
+579 GEFENNED
-587 ALAEEQEKTAAQA
+587 ALAEEQEKAAAQA

-703 LVGQQAVWSAYADPV
+703 LVGQQAVWSACADPM
-718 FAENLGEDF
+718 FTENLGEDF

-745 TFPGDEAWLKLELV
+745 KFPGDEAWLKLELV

-780 SLNGRYYVVEP
+780 SLNGRHYVVDP

-798 KNGVMRELKPVR
+798 KNGVIRELRPVR
-810 EAGTRDGKILS
+810 EGGTLDGKILS
-821 FQAGDTL
+821 FQPGDTL

-852 TQTLSRYSESP
+852 TQTLSRYSESS

-964 VQGNAAGLDTLIAT
+964 VQGN
-978 AHGWQHMG
+978 
-986 DTKVGDEILTPFG
+986 
-999 TRTTVTGVFPKGTRP
+999 
-1014 VYRVA
+1014 
-1019 LRDGSSSEVCE
+1019 
-1030 QHLWQVERWKSS
+1030 
-1042 VAYLGGKNESGRRR
+1042 
-1056 YVGAGPDGKTSV
+1056 
-1068 RVSEVID
+1068 
-1075 TLELKQRVDAGRSID
+1075 
-1090 LPRIAPLAYEERALP
+1090 
-1105 VDPYVLGAIL
+1105 
-1115 GDGHVQPNGVVKF
+1115 
-1128 TCADPGTIDEIR
+1128 
-1140 RRGYV
+1140 
-1145 VVDDSVHGSRKD
+1145 
-1157 GICYRINGVNKAMRD
+1157 
-1172 LSIAGERSWEKS
+1172 
-1184 IPEVYLYGSV
+1184 
-1194 EQRLDLLRGLMDTDG
+1194 
-1209 TISAKGEMEF
+1209 
-1219 TSSSR
+1219 
-1224 ELAEGV
+1224 
-1230 QALIRSLGG
+1230 
-1239 RVSINVKTRVT
+1239 
-1250 YTSPTQALPKRARD
+1250 
-1264 AYRVQNIRLQ
+1264 
-1274 ELNPFLLPRK
+1274 
-1284 AERWVPRTDNSGNR
+1284 
-1298 VVSVEYV
+1298 
-1305 RDEPV
+1305 
-1310 QCISVADERHLYVMN
+1310 
-1325 DCMPTHNTSN
+1325 TSN

-1381 RVSYTMNT
+1381 RVSYTMST
-1389 KEEPLISYNDLAFL
+1389 KEESLISYNDMAFL

-1478 VKAAAAKAQYKEI
+1478 VKAADAKAQYKEI

-1521 DEGQDPNAPVV
+1521 DKGQDPNAPVV

-1607 QTEVEQ
+1607 QTELEQ

-1618 AVGGDGELRSA
+1618 SVGGDGELRSA
-1629 DGSQTY
+1629 DGSQAY
-1635 ISQIRSDAYANAAR
+1635 ISQIRSDAYAKAAR

-1657 EDSRMFADQDVT
+1657 GDSRMFAEEDVT